1 MEIMHS
7 KFLKLQTALLS
18 VLLLFSVLLP
28 QTALAAGGTT
38 DAAAAQD
45 TVTLVDPNT
54 FNSWEKIQGTRSIT
68 QGRIWADKTVSN
80 DKIEF
85 SSTSPLGK
93 EGKTVSKTAGSD
105 FLVALSA
112 LSSTSSLTKPEPQP
126 IDIVLVLDASG
137 SMDKAMGG
145 TTWENYDDTKRIDAL
160 KAAAK
165 NFLAA
170 AKKQNDGIEDPAKQI
185 QVSIVK
191 FAGNKTDK
199 VGNDT
204 YRDGR
209 NSYNYSQIMRNLT
222 LCNSTNL
229 STLNSVVDSIQP
241 AGATRSDYGM
251 ELAQKALGSDSARSN
266 AKKVVIFFTDGKP
279 TKQSEY
285 NSEVAGSAVNTAKTL
300 KDSGTTIYT
309 VGIFSGANAASDP
322 NDEHTSDENRF
333 MHAVSSNY
341 PDAAYSWVSTDWYG
355 GYYDIVPGTR
365 AENSSY
371 YKTATKS
378 TELDTVFQD
387 IFKDVTSNPPV
398 PTLVESGKNATNG
411 GYVSFNDPLG
421 DYMTVDGFNAISFDD
436 EIFEKSTKTTETTA
450 KGTVDTY
457 VFEGVNEGNTAYPEN
472 VNLNTII
479 VKVTH
484 SNDLKTGDI
493 VDVQIPAA
501 LLPLRYYQVS
511 KDLDGKVSMKIS
523 DTYPIRIFY
532 SVSLKKDVKDAMA
545 AGTSSDTEL
554 VNYVADHTEDDG
566 KVYFYTNLFDGTNG
580 GTDKEGNSYTAGNTT
595 VSFKPAYTNSFYYYT
610 EDTPIYTDPD
620 CKTHATDVQPKTPY
634 YYDLTYYDTNKA
646 NASGSLV
653 LQHDHIEISIAT
665 KEEIDKVLKQNKKG
679 EYYVPQKTLKGS
691 YPQTLDE
698 QVGPKQPNN
707 TTGTASRRI
716 DFAWDLSNTTG
727 LLFLGNNGKI
737 GYNTTG
743 SLKIT
748 KVVTPTDSNYTPD
761 STTQFRIL
769 VNLEGVGANDIY
781 KCTLNGQTFS
791 FIRGSVI
798 TLKNG
803 QTAEIKG
810 LPAGCKYTVTEPTPL
825 PAGYALSTIENATG
839 TIKGGLAKDTAAV
852 ATVKNT
858 YTPSSYILNG
868 ETYLSGK
875 KVLSGRDWQS
885 LDKFV
890 FHLEALEPDNAPLP
904 KNGDTDLTRVE
915 LTQCEGTQADTEVPF
930 NFGDITYT
938 KPGTYRY
945 RIYEETPSNA
955 DKIPGID
962 YDTTTYTVTV
972 KIKDNGNGQLEL
984 DSVTKALDHKDNVT
998 EMPAGKI
1005 PLFKNIFNA
1014 TNEEINFVAT
1024 KVYKDNAGNSINPD
1038 VNQFQFTLSAAK
1050 KDASGND
1057 VTETDPPMPT
1067 PATVGNDD
1075 GGQIDFGK
1083 VTYTAANVDSTY
1095 WYQMNENQGDN
1106 ACIAYDKTTYLIK
1119 VEVGSKTG
1127 ADNKLI
1133 VTSKT
1138 TYYKQNEN
1146 GAWQPVDINTG
1157 DDVASKITFTNTLT
1171 PTPTSAN
1178 LYVGK
1183 ILAGRDWMDGDKF
1196 TFTLTAKDNAPMP
1209 EGKDTNKLTIT
1220 NASRKEMDDER
1231 LGDFPEITFTK
1242 PGTYVY
1248 TISEDAVDSAKLP
1261 GFKTQP
1267 GDITATVTVTREGN
1281 ELRRT
1286 ISYRNAAGINSDI
1299 CGYFTNTY
1307 STDSYKIKDT
1317 DIFLASKV
1325 LKDRGWL
1332 DEDRFTFVLTGDESN
1347 PTNTPMPTLCESIA
1361 DSTHYE
1367 NIVLGDGKEL
1377 EFKEAG
1383 RYVYY
1388 ITEQRGEL
1396 SGITY
1401 DTTKYM
1407 VVVDVRDEGGNSGK
1421 LTGSVQYF
1429 KGTLGKN
1436 GEYTFSDKPE
1446 TDNIAIF
1453 TNTYA
1458 AKSVTLTGK
1467 ENLSVTKKLVGRE
1480 WGKEEAFTFEIA
1492 VAGGSAENTPLPKST
1507 TLKLTNSNLDEDT
1520 ATGNFGDITYEKPG
1534 TYIYKITENK
1544 GDNAIT
1550 QWDDSEYTVT
1560 VNVKDDGTGEL
1571 KVESCTVKKS
1581 GDEGNSNGIT
1591 FTNTYEASSTPTK
1604 DVTVN
1609 DAETSADGQPVK
1621 VGDKLTYSIHWVNDS
1636 IENGKFVP
1644 ATVTITDQVPENTK
1658 LVTTPDNATY
1668 DDTTRTLTWTLNAAA
1683 NTSGD
1688 VSFTVSVLPSASAAL
1703 DPITNQAKVKIGDH
1717 ESETNVVTNPT
1728 PYDPD
1733 SHKKVLDD
1741 NGNDID
1747 NTLVSPGQVLTYQI
1761 TWVAPLA
1768 AEGAETVDVVIKDT
1782 VPANTTF
1789 VLGSAT
1795 DNIAPDDNGLLT
1807 WNIQGQTPGAS
1818 GTVSFQVK
1826 VNDAV
1831 GDNGD
1836 ITNKAFVNNK
1846 ATVETTHNYLPGK
1859 TADKDANTTLK
1870 VGDELTYTIKYKN
1883 LEKDV
1888 ATVTVTDAVPAG
1900 TEFVSADNGGTWDK
1914 TDNKVTWNLTGV
1926 EPGAKGTV
1934 SFTVR
1939 VTMDAVGKSI
1949 ENQAEVK
1956 IGDHNPV
1963 TTTKTENKNIE
1974 QPSPASVTLTAHKT
1988 LKSDVGNHTLAA
2000 GEFAFNLLDK
2010 DGKLVQ
2016 TALND
2021 AEGNVT
2027 FSELKLNTIGSYTY
2041 TICEVD
2047 GKLGY
2052 MTYDDST
2059 YTVTFNVDDA
2069 KNGTLAATEPV
2080 YSLNDKTF
2088 TTAEF
2093 INHYTAELPADASF
2107 SLSATKTLTGR
2118 SMIDREFFFTLE
2130 DEGGNIVATASSDAE
2145 GNIQF
2150 PAVGLKNVQA
2160 AYTALLAAA
2169 EPVQPAA
2176 EPTPAEDEQP
2186 VKIEDGEQAPLE
2198 TAVAANSLEDA
2209 PAVVTDAEPETELNA
2224 EPKTDP
2230 ETDPET
2236 EPETEP
2242 APTVDTDAVQ
2252 ALLTRWYTIR
2262 EYAQGKDGV
2271 TYDANTYMVRVP
2283 LVDNDGTG
2291 TLAVDKDNIQFFAA
2305 DGETPLD
2312 NNAVVFNNSYAAEGV
2327 DLTVTAQKQL
2337 TGRSM
2342 ADGEFSF
2349 RLSCNDDP
2357 ANEQTVTSDAN
2368 GRIAFALHYDDKDGT
2383 GTQETHTYTVTE
2395 VRGDNDTI
2403 TYDDTA
2409 YTFTVEVID
2418 DGTGHLTTKVTQP
2431 EAMVFRNVYTPKA
2444 TSITLA
2450 GNKVLNG
2457 RAQKAGEFTFEL
2469 CDANGA
2475 VIATAANGENGYFAF
2490 PALSYDEAGE
2500 YTYTVRE
2507 KDTGVGRVTYDKTVY
2522 SVTVQVRDE
2531 DGQLKADIIL
2541 PASGLTFTNTYTPE
2555 PAQTPAPTPKPTTS
2569 PAPAATA
2576 APTPAPARIPQTADS
2591 FPLALLIGLLA
2602 VSGGAL
2608 AVLLTARKR
2617 GKK

>member
-38 DAAAAQD
+38 NAAAAQD
-45 TVTLVDPNT
+45 TVTLVDPDT

-68 QGRIWADKTVSN
+68 QGRIWADKTVSEN
-80 DKIEF
+80 EIKF
-85 SSTSPLGK
+85 SPHSPLG
-93 EGKTVSKTAGSD
+93 ESGQTVSKTAGSD

-137 SMDKAMGG
+137 SMSDPMGR
-145 TTWENYDDTKRIDAL
+145 NDSTKRIDAL

-170 AKKQNDGIEDPAKQI
+170 AKKQNDEIEDPAKQI

-191 FAGNKTDK
+191 FAGDKSKK

-204 YRDGR
+204 YRDGKNR
-209 NSYNYSQIMRNLT
+209 CNYSQTMQKLT
-222 LCNSTNL
+222 LCNNAYL
-229 STLNSVVDSIQP
+229 STLQDVVGSISP
-241 AGATRSDYGM
+241 AGATHSDYGM
-251 ELAQKALGSDSARSN
+251 ELAQTELDSTSARSN
-266 AKKVVIFFTDGKP
+266 AKKVVIFFTDGNP
-279 TKQSEY
+279 TSY
-285 NSEVAGSAVNTAKTL
+285 SDYDAEVAGGAINTAKTI
-300 KDSGTTIYT
+300 KGSGATIYT
-309 VGIFSGANAASDP
+309 VGIFSGADSSNPPAKP
-322 NDEHTSDENRF
+322 NGNTQLANRF

-341 PDAAYSWVSTDWYG
+341 PDAAYDWVSDGWNS
-355 GYYDIVPGTR
+355 GYRVTMGNR
-365 AENSSY
+365 AENSNY

-378 TELDTVFQD
+378 KELDAVFQD
-387 IFKDVTSNPPV
+387 IFKDATSNPPV
-398 PTLVESGKNATNG
+398 PTLVESDKNATNG
-411 GYVSFNDPLG
+411 GYVRFNDPLG
-421 DYMTVDGFNAISFDD
+421 DYMTVDGFNAIAFGD
-436 EIFEKSTKTTETTA
+436 EIFKNPTKTTETTA

-511 KDLDGKVSMKIS
+511 EDLNGKVSMKIS
-523 DTYPIRIFY
+523 DTYPISIFY
-532 SVSLKKDVKDAMA
+532 SVSLKTKAKQQM
-545 AGTSSDTEL
+545 TSGVITDPAL
-554 VNYVADHTEDDG
+554 ANYVATHTEDDG
-566 KVYFYTNLFDGTNG
+566 KAYFYSNLYTDTRT
-580 GTDKEGNSYTAGNTT
+580 GTDAENKPYTAGNTT
-595 VSFKPAYTNSFYYYT
+595 ASFVPAKTNSFYYYT
-610 EDTPIYTDPD
+610 EDTPLYEDKACTQPA
-620 CKTHATDVQPKTPY
+620 KNVQPNTPY
-634 YYDLTYYDTNKA
+634 YYDMPYYQTDKVDA
-646 NASGSLV
+646 NGSLEP
-653 LQHDHIEISIAT
+653 QHAHIKVSIAT
-665 KEEIDKVLKQNKKG
+665 LEEINDTLNKKDG
-679 EYYVPQKTLKGS
+679 VYYVPKGTLKGS
-691 YPQTLDE
+691 YPQALDNQIGGKE
-698 QVGPKQPNN
+698 PNITN
-707 TTGTASRRI
+707 TASRRI
-716 DFAWDLSNTTG
+716 DFGWDNNYTIGRLY
-727 LLFLGNNGKI
+727 LGNNGKI

-748 KVVTPTDSNYTPD
+748 KKVAKADPSYSPD
-761 STTQFRIL
+761 AETQFGIQ
-769 VNLEGVGANDIY
+769 VVLEGNGANGTYTYTIDGKTSDSY
-781 KCTLNGQTFS
+781 KFKSGD
-791 FIRGSVI
+791 VI

-803 QTAEIKG
+803 QTAEIEG
-810 LPAGCKYTVTEPTPL
+810 LPAGCKYTVSEPTP
-825 PAGYALSTIENATG
+825 PAGYTSSIVAPTG
-839 TIKGGLAKDTAAV
+839 MITAGKVQDTAPV
-852 ATVKNT
+852 VTVTNT
-858 YTPSSYILNG
+858 YKPSDAVLNGSTNLAGEKILNG
-868 ETYLSGK
+868 RAWLAS
-875 KVLSGRDWQS
+875 DQF
-885 LDKFV
+885 DFQ
-890 FHLEALEPDNAPLP
+890 LEAVDAENTPMPEVSLIQL
-904 KNGDTDLTRVE
+904 K
-915 LTQCEGTQADTEVPF
+915 QSEGTAAGTPVPF
-930 NFGDITYT
+930 HFGDITYT
-938 KPGTYRY
+938 KPGTY
-945 RIYEETPSNA
+945 IYDINEIIPSN
-955 DKIPGID
+955 GIIGIS
-962 YDTTTYTVTV
+962 YDSTIYRVTVTV
-972 KIKDNGNGQLEL
+972 TDDHKGHLTAAASMQNLSDKSTAELATFTNTFAAKDETLVLEAIKQFVDKGGNALTQTNGQFNFKL
-984 DSVTKALDHKDNVT
+984 DKSQVDENNNQLPADH
-998 EMPAGKI
+998 
-1005 PLFKNIFNA
+1005 
-1014 TNEEINFVAT
+1014 
-1024 KVYKDNAGNSINPD
+1024 
-1038 VNQFQFTLSAAK
+1038 
-1050 KDASGND
+1050 
-1057 VTETDPPMPT
+1057 DPPMP
-1067 PATVGNDD
+1067 ASADAASNALGR
-1075 GGQIDFGK
+1075 
-1083 VTYTAANVDSTY
+1083 VTYVLNYNSTHDHAKTY
-1095 WYQMNENQGDN
+1095 YYQLSEVNEGLKNITYSN
-1106 ACIAYDKTTYLIK
+1106 ERYLIK
-1119 VEVGSKTG
+1119 VTFTVETEDDEAVLQ
-1127 ADNKLI
+1127 AHP
-1133 VTSKT
+1133 
-1138 TYYKQNEN
+1138 TYYK
-1146 GAWQPVDINTG
+1146 W
-1157 DDVASKITFTNTLT
+1157 DDAQKWVQLDHQDSESGMTFTNTFTGTTTAKL
-1171 PTPTSAN
+1171 SI
-1178 LYVGK
+1178 GK
-1183 ILAGRDWMDGDKF
+1183 ILEGRNWMEGDTF
-1196 TFTLTAKDNAPMP
+1196 TFILTPKDDNAPMP
-1209 EGKDTNKLTIT
+1209 DGKDANKLTIT
-1220 NASRKEMDDER
+1220 NASGSNVKDER
-1231 LGDFPEITFTK
+1231 LGSFGEITFTQ
-1242 PGTYVY
+1242 PGTYEY
-1248 TISEDAVDSAKLP
+1248 TISEDEVKLP
-1261 GFKTQP
+1261 GFKNHP
-1267 GDITATVTVTREGN
+1267 GDITATVTVTRNGN
-1281 ELRRT
+1281 ELT
-1286 ISYRNAAGINSDI
+1286 STVSYKDAAGKVGYIY
-1299 CGYFTNTY
+1299 GYFTNTY
-1307 STDSYKIKDT
+1307 SPDPYTVSTSVLFK
-1317 DIFLASKV
+1317 ASKT
-1325 LKDRGWL
+1325 LEGRGWL
-1332 DEDRFTFVLTGDESN
+1332 PNENFTFVLTGDESN
-1347 PTNTPMPTLCESIA
+1347 PVDTPMPDSCEAVANS
-1361 DSTHYE
+1361 SHTT
-1367 NIVLGDGKEL
+1367 VTLGDNKDL
-1377 EFKEAG
+1377 PFTQPDT
-1383 RYVYY
+1383 YTYY
-1388 ITEQRGEL
+1388 ITEKKESTPGL
-1396 SGITY
+1396 IY
-1401 DTTKYM
+1401 DTSKYK
-1407 VVVDVRDEGGNSGK
+1407 VVVTVEDKDADGGNSGKSGK

-1429 KGTLGKN
+1429 KGTLGEN
-1436 GEYTFSDKPE
+1436 GEYTFQPGA
-1446 TDNIAIF
+1446 NIAAF
-1453 TNTYA
+1453 TNTYT
-1458 AKSVTLTGK
+1458 AKSVTLNGEK
-1467 ENLSVTKKLVGRE
+1467 NLSVTKKLVGRE
-1480 WGKEEAFTFEIA
+1480 WGNEESFTFEIA
-1492 VAGGSAENTPLPKST
+1492 VADGSAENTPLPNET
-1507 TLKLTNSNLDEDT
+1507 TLTLTNPNPNEDT
-1520 ATGNFGDITYEKPG
+1520 VTGNFGDITYEKPG

-1550 QWDDSEYTVT
+1550 QWDASEYTVT
-1560 VNVKDDGTGEL
+1560 VDVKDDGTGEL
-1571 KVESCTVKKS
+1571 KVNSCSVKKS
-1581 GDEGNSNGIT
+1581 GDEGNSNSIT

-1609 DAETSADGQPVK
+1609 DAKTSAAGQPVK
-1621 VGDKLTYSIHWVNDS
+1621 VGDELTYSIHWVNDS
-1636 IENGKFVP
+1636 IENGKFVR
-1644 ATVTITDQVPENTK
+1644 ATVTITDQVPENTQ

-1668 DDTTRTLTWTLNAAA
+1668 DDTTSTLTWTFDAAA

-1688 VSFTVSVLPSASAAL
+1688 VSFTVRVLPSASAAL
-1703 DPITNQAKVKIGDH
+1703 APITNQAKVQIGDH

-1741 NGNDID
+1741 SGNDID

-1807 WNIQGQTPGAS
+1807 WNIQGQKPGAS

-1836 ITNKAFVNNK
+1836 ITNQAFVNNK

-1883 LEKDV
+1883 LEDAA

-1900 TEFVSADNGGTWDK
+1900 TEFVSADNGGVCENGT
-1914 TDNKVTWNLTGV
+1914 VTWNIADVTS
-1926 EPGAKGTV
+1926 GTEGSV
-1934 SFTVR
+1934 SFKVR
-1939 VTMDAVGKSI
+1939 VTIDAVGRSI
-1949 ENQAEVK
+1949 ENQAQVK
-1956 IGDHNPV
+1956 VGGHNPV

-1974 QPSPASVTLTAHKT
+1974 KPSPASVTLTACKT

-2000 GEFAFNLLDK
+2000 GEFAFTLLDK

-2016 TALND
+2016 TAPND
-2021 AEGNVT
+2021 AKGNVT
-2027 FSELKLNTIGSYTY
+2027 FEALSLDTIGEYTY

-2047 GKLGY
+2047 GEVGY
-2052 MTYDDST
+2052 ITYDGSR
-2059 YTVTFNVDDA
+2059 YTVTFSVYDA
-2069 KNGTLAATEPV
+2069 KDGTLAATKPV
-2080 YSLNDKTF
+2080 YSLNGKTVDA
-2088 TTAEF
+2088 AEF

-2107 SLSATKTLTGR
+2107 SLSATKALTGR
-2118 SMIDREFFFTLE
+2118 NMIDGEFFFTLE

-2198 TAVAANSLEDA
+2198 TAVAANSLEGT
-2209 PAVVTDAEPETELNA
+2209 PAVVTDAEPETELDVA
-2224 EPKTDP
+2224 P

-2271 TYDANTYMVRVP
+2271 TYDANTYMVRVQ
-2283 LVDNDGTG
+2283 LADKEGQG
-2291 TLAVDKDNIQFFAA
+2291 TLTVDSIQFFAA

-2312 NNAVVFNNSYAAEGV
+2312 NSAVVFNNSYAAEGV

>member
-28 QTALAAGGTT
+28 QTALAEGGTT

-45 TVTLVDPNT
+45 TVTLVDPDT

-93 EGKTVSKTAGSD
+93 KGETVSKTAGSD

-137 SMDKAMGG
+137 SMSDPMGR
-145 TTWENYDDTKRIDAL
+145 NDSNKRIDAL

-170 AKKQNDGIEDPAKQI
+170 AKKQNDEIEDPAKQI

-191 FAGNKTDK
+191 FAGDKTDW
-199 VGNDT
+199 VGNNT

-251 ELAQKALGSDSARSN
+251 EMAQKALDSARSN
-266 AKKVVIFFTDGKP
+266 AKKVVIFFTDGNP
-279 TKQSEY
+279 TSY
-285 NSEVAGSAVNTAKTL
+285 SDYDAEVAGGAINTAKTI
-300 KDSGTTIYT
+300 KGSGATIYT
-309 VGIFSGANAASDP
+309 VGIFSGADSSNPPAKP
-322 NDEHTSDENRF
+322 NGNTQLANRF

-341 PDAAYSWVSTDWYG
+341 PDAAYDWVSDGWNS
-355 GYYDIVPGTR
+355 GYRVIMGTR
-365 AENSSY
+365 AENSNY

-378 TELDTVFQD
+378 TELDTVFQN
-387 IFKDVTSNPPV
+387 IFKDATSDPPV
-398 PTLVESGKNATNG
+398 PTLVESSKDATES
-411 GYVSFNDPLG
+411 GYVTFEDPLG
-421 DYMTVDGFNAISFDD
+421 DYMTVTDFNAIAFSDKIYTAPD
-436 EIFEKSTKTTETTA
+436 VKTAGNVTTYTFN
-450 KGTVDTY
+450 GT
-457 VFEGVNEGNTAYPEN
+457 NNGNVAYPQN
-472 VNLNTII
+472 VDLNKII
-479 VKVTH
+479 ITVTHDDDLKIGDKVKVE
-484 SNDLKTGDI
+484 
-493 VDVQIPAA
+493 IPAA
-501 LLPLRYYQVS
+501 LLPLRYYNIAED
-511 KDLDGKVSMKIS
+511 KGGKIS
-523 DTYPIRIFY
+523 MEITPTYPIHVFY
-532 SVSLKKDVKDAMA
+532 SVSLKTEAKQQM
-545 AGTSSDTEL
+545 TSGVITDPALAS
-554 VNYVADHTEDDG
+554 YVATHTETDG
-566 KVYFYTNLFDGTNG
+566 KAYFYSNLYTGANK
-580 GTDKEGNSYTAGNTT
+580 GTDAESKPYTAGNTT
-595 VSFKPAYTNSFYYYT
+595 ASFVPAETNSFYYYT
-610 EDTPIYTDPD
+610 EDTPLYEDEA
-620 CKTHATDVQPKTPY
+620 CKIPAKNVKPNTPY
-634 YYDLTYYDTNKA
+634 YYDLPYYETGIVDAK
-646 NASGSLV
+646 GSLEE
-653 LQHDHIEISIAT
+653 LHSRIKISIAT
-665 KEEIDKVLKQNKKG
+665 QDEINDTLDKNDDGV
-679 EYYVPQKTLKGS
+679 YYVPKGTLKGS
-691 YPQTLDE
+691 YPQALDNQLGGKE
-698 QVGPKQPNN
+698 KNITN
-707 TTGTASRRI
+707 TASRRI
-716 DFAWDLSNTTG
+716 DFGWDNNYTIGRLY
-727 LLFLGNNGKI
+727 LGNNGKI

-748 KVVTPTDSNYTPD
+748 KKVAKADPSYSPNAD
-761 STTQFRIL
+761 TQFRIQ
-769 VNLEGVGANDIY
+769 VALEGNGAGGNYTYTIDGNASDSY
-781 KCTLNGQTFS
+781 TFKS
-791 FIRGSVI
+791 GGVI
-798 TLKNG
+798 TLKDG
-803 QTAEIKG
+803 QTAEIEG
-810 LPAGCKYTVTEPTPL
+810 LPAGCNYTVSEPTL
-825 PAGYALSTIENATG
+825 PAGYTSSIDAPAGVIAAG
-839 TIKGGLAKDTAAV
+839 KVQDTAPV
-852 ATVKNT
+852 VTVTNT
-858 YTPSSYILNG
+858 YAPSSYILDG
-868 ETYLSGK
+868 ETNLSGK

-890 FHLEALEPDNAPLP
+890 FYLEAISPANAPMP
-904 KNGDTDLTRVE
+904 DGAYTSNGKSLVRVE
-915 LTQCEGTQADTEVPF
+915 RTQSEGAPGGIEVPF

-955 DKIPGID
+955 AKISGID

-972 KIKDNGNGQLEL
+972 KIKDNGEGQLEL
-984 DSVTKALDHKDNVT
+984 DSVTKALDNKDNVT
-998 EMPAGKI
+998 EMPADNI

-1014 TNEEINFVAT
+1014 DDEEINFVAT

-1038 VNQFQFTLSAAK
+1038 VNQFQFTLSVPE
-1050 KDASGND
+1050 KDADGD
-1057 VTETDPPMPT
+1057 IVAETNPPMPT
-1067 PATVGNDD
+1067 SATVGNDD

-1083 VTYTAANVDSTY
+1083 VTYTAENVDHTY
-1095 WYQMNENQGDN
+1095 WYQMSEKQGDN
-1106 ACIAYDKTTYLIK
+1106 ACIDYDKTTYLIK
-1119 VEVGSKTG
+1119 VEVSSKTG

-1133 VTSKT
+1133 VTSNT

-1157 DDVASKITFTNTLT
+1157 DDIASKITFTNTLT
-1171 PTPTSAN
+1171 PTPATAN

-1196 TFTLTAKDNAPMP
+1196 TFTLTAKDDAPMP
-1209 EGKDTNKLTIT
+1209 KGENANKLTIT
-1220 NASRKEMDDER
+1220 NESNKVMDDER
-1231 LGDFPEITFTK
+1231 LGSFGEITFTQ
-1242 PGTYVY
+1242 PGIYVY

-1281 ELRRT
+1281 ELIRQ
-1286 ISYRNAAGINSDI
+1286 ISYKDADGKVNIIN
-1299 CGYFTNTY
+1299 GYFTNPY
-1307 STDSYKIKDT
+1307 SPDSYT
-1317 DIFLASKV
+1317 VSTSVLFNASKS
-1325 LKDRGWL
+1325 LEGRGWL
-1332 DEDRFTFVLTGDESN
+1332 TNENFTFVLTGDENN
-1347 PTNTPMPTLCESIA
+1347 PPDTPMPDRCEAVANS
-1361 DSTHYE
+1361 SHTT
-1367 NIVLGDGKEL
+1367 VTLGDNADLTFTQPGT
-1377 EFKEAG
+1377 
-1383 RYVYY
+1383 YTYY
-1388 ITEQRGEL
+1388 ITEKKESTPGL
-1396 SGITY
+1396 IY
-1401 DTTKYM
+1401 DTSKYK
-1407 VVVDVRDEGGNSGK
+1407 VVVTVADKDANGGNIGKSGM

-1429 KGTLGKN
+1429 KGTLGEN

-1446 TDNIAIF
+1446 NAKIAAF
-1453 TNTYA
+1453 TNTYTTEPA
-1458 AKSVTLTGK
+1458 TLNG
-1467 ENLSVTKKLVGRE
+1467 EDNLSVTKKLVGRE
-1480 WGKEEAFTFEIA
+1480 WGNEEAFTFEIA
-1492 VAGGSAENTPLPKST
+1492 VADGSAENTPLPSEK
-1507 TLKLTNSNLDEDT
+1507 TLTLTKPDPDEDT
-1520 ATGNFGDITYEKPG
+1520 ATGSFGNITYTKPG
-1534 TYIYKITENK
+1534 KYSYTIREVHGADETA
-1544 GDNAIT
+1544 AIT
-1550 QWDDSEYTVT
+1550 QWDDTVYTVT
-1560 VNVKDDGTGEL
+1560 VNVKDNGAGALE
-1571 KVESCTVKKS
+1571 VESCTVKKS
-1581 GDEGNSNGIT
+1581 GDEGNSNSIT
-1591 FTNTYEASSTPTK
+1591 FTNRYEADPNPTK
-1604 DVTVN
+1604 
-1609 DAETSADGQPVK
+1609 
-1621 VGDKLTYSIHWVNDS
+1621 
-1636 IENGKFVP
+1636 
-1644 ATVTITDQVPENTK
+1644 TVTD
-1658 LVTTPDNATY
+1658 
-1668 DDTTRTLTWTLNAAA
+1668 
-1683 NTSGD
+1683 
-1688 VSFTVSVLPSASAAL
+1688 
-1703 DPITNQAKVKIGDH
+1703 
-1717 ESETNVVTNPT
+1717 ESRNN
-1728 PYDPD
+1728 
-1733 SHKKVLDD
+1733 
-1741 NGNDID
+1741 ID
-1747 NTLVSPGQVLTYQI
+1747 NTLVSPGQKLTYTIHWVNNAVDATGKYTSAEI
-1761 TWVAPLA
+1761 TV
-1768 AEGAETVDVVIKDT
+1768 TDT

-1789 VLGSAT
+1789 ASA
-1795 DNIAPDDNGLLT
+1795 DNGGTLGEDNKVT
-1807 WNIQGQTPGAS
+1807 WKFTADPNTEGD
-1818 GTVSFQVK
+1818 VSFTVT
-1826 VNDAV
+1826 VNESISGENGEINNFALV
-1831 GDNGD
+1831 GNRT
-1836 ITNKAFVNNK
+1836 TNI
-1846 ATVETTHNYLPGK
+1846 THNYLPGK

-1883 LEKDV
+1883 LEKDA

-1900 TEFVSADNGGTWDK
+1900 TEFVSADNGGVYANGT
-1914 TDNKVTWNLTGV
+1914 VTWSIADV
-1926 EPGAKGTV
+1926 ASGTEGSV
-1934 SFTVR
+1934 SFKVR
-1939 VTMDAVGKSI
+1939 VTINAVGSSI
-1949 ENQAEVK
+1949 ENQAKVQ

-1988 LKSDVGNHTLAA
+1988 LISDVGNHTLAA
-2000 GEFAFNLLDK
+2000 DEFAFNLLDK
-2010 DGKLVQ
+2010 DGNIVQ
-2016 TALND
+2016 TVTND
-2021 AEGNVT
+2021 DKGNVT
-2027 FSELKLNTIGSYTY
+2027 FDELKLDTIGDYAY
-2041 TICEVD
+2041 TICEVN

-2052 MTYDDST
+2052 MTYDASK
-2059 YTVTFNVDDA
+2059 YTVSFNVYDA
-2069 KNGTLAATEPV
+2069 QNGTLAATEPV
-2080 YSLNDKTF
+2080 YSLNNETVTKVEF
-2088 TTAEF
+2088 T
-2093 INHYTAELPADASF
+2093 NHYTAELPEDASF
-2107 SLSATKTLTGR
+2107 GLTANKTLTGR
-2118 SMIDREFFFTLE
+2118 SMLDGEFVFTLE
-2130 DEGGNIVATASSDAE
+2130 DEGGNIVATARNDAD
-2145 GNIQF
+2145 GNIVF
-2150 PAVGLKNVQA
+2150 PKVGLKDVQE

-2198 TAVAANSLEDA
+2198 TAVAANSLEDT
-2209 PAVVTDAEPETELNA
+2209 PAVVTDAETETEPETKLDAEPETELDVA
-2224 EPKTDP
+2224 P

-2236 EPETEP
+2236 KPETEP

-2283 LVDNDGTG
+2283 LVDKDGTG
-2291 TLAVDKDNIQFFAA
+2291 TLTVDKDNIQFFAA
-2305 DGETPLD
+2305 DGETLLD

-2431 EAMVFRNVYTPKA
+2431 EAMVFRNVYIPKA

-2490 PALSYDEAGE
+2490 PSLSYDEAGE

-2522 SVTVQVRDE
+2522 SVTMQVRDE

>member
-45 TVTLVDPNT
+45 TVTLVDPDT
-54 FNSWEKIQGTRSIT
+54 FNSWEKIQGARSIT

-80 DKIEF
+80 NEITF
-85 SSTSPLGK
+85 SPNSPLGK
-93 EGKTVSKTAGSD
+93 AGKTVSKTDGSD

-126 IDIVLVLDASG
+126 IDIVLVLDTSG
-137 SMDKAMGG
+137 SMAYDFNGYE
-145 TTWENYDDTKRIDAL
+145 TWHAKDRRITAL
-160 KAAAK
+160 KSAVKDFIDNAAT
-165 NFLAA
+165 
-170 AKKQNDGIEDPAKQI
+170 QN
-185 QVSIVK
+185 
-191 FAGNKTDK
+191 
-199 VGNDT
+199 
-204 YRDGR
+204 
-209 NSYNYSQIMRNLT
+209 SQIADASKKINIALVRFASNSRILQDLT
-222 LCNSTNL
+222 TCEGKNATALKKRVDNL
-229 STLNSVVDSIQP
+229 SSD
-241 AGATRSDYGM
+241 GATRADLGM
-251 ELAQKALGSDSARSN
+251 AQAESVLNGTGARAN
-266 AKKVVIFFTDGKP
+266 AKKVVIFFTDGEP
-279 TKQSEY
+279 TSGNEY
-285 NSEVAGSAVNTAKTL
+285 EAKVAGDAINTAKTI
-300 KDSGTTIYT
+300 KGSGATIYT
-309 VGIFSGANAASDP
+309 VGIFSGADSSNPPAEPDGNTQLA
-322 NDEHTSDENRF
+322 NRF

-341 PDAAYSWVSTDWYG
+341 PDAASSWVSTSWFS
-355 GYYDIVPGTR
+355 GYYNIVLGTR

-371 YKTATKS
+371 YKTATQS
-378 TELDTVFQD
+378 TELNTVFQD
-387 IFKDVTSNPPV
+387 IFKDATSNPPV

-421 DYMTVDGFNAISFDD
+421 DYMTVDGFNAIAFDD

-511 KDLDGKVSMKIS
+511 EDLNGKVSMKIS

-532 SVSLKKDVKDAMA
+532 SVSLKTEAKQQM
-545 AGTSSDTEL
+545 TSGVITDPTL
-554 VNYVADHTEDDG
+554 ATYVATHTETDG
-566 KVYFYTNLFDGTNG
+566 KAYFYSNLFDGTNV
-580 GTDKEGNSYTAGNTT
+580 GTDKKGNPYTAGNTT

-620 CKTHATDVQPKTPY
+620 CKIPATDVQPKESY

-646 NASGSLV
+646 DASGSLV
-653 LQHDHIEISIAT
+653 PQHDHIEISIAT
-665 KEEIDKVLKQNKKG
+665 QDEIDKVLKQNSNG
-679 EYYVPQKTLKGS
+679 EYYVPKKTLKGS

-698 QVGPKQPNN
+698 QVGPKESN
-707 TTGTASRRI
+707 TTGTAYRRI

-748 KVVTPTDSNYTPD
+748 KVVTPTDSSYTPD
-761 STTQFRIL
+761 STTKFPIL
-769 VNLEGVGANDIY
+769 VNLEGVGANGIY
-781 KCTLNGQTFS
+781 KCTLDGQTIS
-791 FIRGSVI
+791 FTSGSVI
-798 TLKNG
+798 NLKNG

-810 LPAGCKYTVTEPTPL
+810 LPAGCKYTVSEPTP
-825 PAGYALSTIENATG
+825 PTGYELSTIENGTG

-868 ETYLSGK
+868 KTYLSGK

-885 LDKFV
+885 RDKFV
-890 FHLEALEPDNAPLP
+890 FHLEALKPDNAPLP

-915 LTQCEGTQADTEVPF
+915 LMHSEGTQGGTEVPF

-938 KPGTYRY
+938 KPGTYLY

-955 DKIPGID
+955 DKISGID

-972 KIKDNGNGQLEL
+972 KIKDNGKGQLEL
-984 DSVTKALDHKDNVT
+984 DGVTKALDNKDNVT
-998 EMPAGKI
+998 VMPADNI

-1014 TNEEINFVAT
+1014 ENEEINFVAT

-1038 VNQFQFTLSAAK
+1038 VNQFQFTLSVSK
-1050 KDASGND
+1050 KDANGNN

-1075 GGQIDFGK
+1075 GGRIAFGK
-1083 VTYTAANVDSTY
+1083 VTYTAANVGHTY
-1095 WYQMNENQGDN
+1095 WYQMSEKQGDN
-1106 ACIAYDKTTYLIK
+1106 TCIDYDKTTYLIK
-1119 VEVGSKTG
+1119 VEVDSETD

-1138 TYYKQNEN
+1138 TYYKQDEN
-1146 GAWQPVDINTG
+1146 GAWQQVDINIG
-1157 DDVASKITFTNTLT
+1157 DDVDSKITFTNTLT
-1171 PTPTSAN
+1171 PTPASAK
-1178 LYVGK
+1178 LSIGK
-1183 ILAGRDWMDGDKF
+1183 ILAGRDWMKGDTF
-1196 TFTLTAKDNAPMP
+1196 TFTLTPKNDNTPMP
-1209 EGKDTNKLTIT
+1209 EGENANKLTIT
-1220 NASRKEMDDER
+1220 NESNKVMDDER
-1231 LGDFPEITFTK
+1231 LGSFGKITFAQ
-1242 PGTYVY
+1242 PGTYEY
-1248 TISEDAVDSAKLP
+1248 TISEDEVTLP
-1261 GFKTQP
+1261 GFKNHP
-1267 GDITATVTVTREGN
+1267 GDITATVTVTRNGN
-1281 ELRRT
+1281 ELT
-1286 ISYRNAAGINSDI
+1286 STVSYKDAAGKVGVVN
-1299 CGYFTNTY
+1299 GYFTNTY
-1307 STDSYKIKDT
+1307 STDPYTVSTSVLFK
-1317 DIFLASKV
+1317 ASKT
-1325 LKDRGWL
+1325 LEGRGWL
-1332 DEDRFTFVLTGDESN
+1332 PEENFTFVLTGDESN
-1347 PTNTPMPTLCESIA
+1347 PADTPMPDFCEAVANS
-1361 DSTHYE
+1361 SHTT
-1367 NIVLGDGKEL
+1367 VTLGDNADLTFTQPGT
-1377 EFKEAG
+1377 
-1383 RYVYY
+1383 YTYY
-1388 ITEQRGEL
+1388 ITEKTESTPGL
-1396 SGITY
+1396 IY
-1401 DTTKYM
+1401 DTSKYK
-1407 VVVDVRDEGGNSGK
+1407 VVVTVEDKDADGGNIGKSGN

-1436 GEYTFSDKPE
+1436 GEYTFSDQPGA
-1446 TDNIAIF
+1446 NIAAF
-1453 TNTYA
+1453 TNTYTTEPA
-1458 AKSVTLTGK
+1458 TLNGE

-1480 WGKEEAFTFEIA
+1480 WGNEESFTFEIA
-1492 VAGGSAENTPLPKST
+1492 VADGSAENTPLPSEKIL
-1507 TLKLTNSNLDEDT
+1507 TLTKPTPDGDT
-1520 ATGNFGDITYEKPG
+1520 ATGHFGNITYTKAGNYSYTIREVRG
-1534 TYIYKITENK
+1534 T
-1544 GDNAIT
+1544 DNTAAIT
-1550 QWDDSEYTVT
+1550 QWDDSVYTVKVT
-1560 VNVKDDGTGEL
+1560 VEDNGAGEL
-1571 KVESCTVKKS
+1571 HITNFTVESD
-1581 GDEGNSNGIT
+1581 GSNYIGIS
-1591 FTNTYEASSTPTK
+1591 FTNRYEADPNPTK
-1604 DVTVN
+1604 AVT
-1609 DAETSADGQPVK
+1609 D
-1621 VGDKLTYSIHWVNDS
+1621 
-1636 IENGKFVP
+1636 
-1644 ATVTITDQVPENTK
+1644 
-1658 LVTTPDNATY
+1658 
-1668 DDTTRTLTWTLNAAA
+1668 
-1683 NTSGD
+1683 
-1688 VSFTVSVLPSASAAL
+1688 
-1703 DPITNQAKVKIGDH
+1703 
-1717 ESETNVVTNPT
+1717 ESRNN
-1728 PYDPD
+1728 
-1733 SHKKVLDD
+1733 
-1741 NGNDID
+1741 ID
-1747 NTLVSPGQVLTYQI
+1747 NTLVSPGQKLTYTIHWVNNAVDATGKYTSAEI
-1761 TWVAPLA
+1761 TV
-1768 AEGAETVDVVIKDT
+1768 TDT

-1789 VLGSAT
+1789 DSADNGGTWDKT
-1795 DNIAPDDNGLLT
+1795 DNKVT
-1807 WNIQGQTPGAS
+1807 WKFNADPNTVGD
-1818 GTVSFQVK
+1818 VSFTVK
-1826 VNDAV
+1826 VNESISGENGEINNSALV
-1831 GDNGD
+1831 GNRT
-1836 ITNKAFVNNK
+1836 TNI
-1846 ATVETTHNYLPGK
+1846 THNYLPGK

-1883 LEKDV
+1883 LEDAA
-1888 ATVTVTDAVPAG
+1888 ATITVTDAVPAG
-1900 TEFVSADNGGTWDK
+1900 TEFVSADNDGVCENGT
-1914 TDNKVTWNLTGV
+1914 VTWNLADV
-1926 EPGAKGTV
+1926 ASGTEGSV
-1934 SFTVR
+1934 SFKVR
-1939 VTMDAVGKSI
+1939 VTIDAVDSSI
-1949 ENQAEVK
+1949 ENQAQVK
-1956 IGDHNPV
+1956 IGEHNPV

-1974 QPSPASVTLTAHKT
+1974 QPSPASVILTAHKT
-1988 LKSDVGNHTLAA
+1988 LISDVGNHTLAA
-2000 GEFAFNLLDK
+2000 GEFAFTLLDK

-2016 TALND
+2016 TAPND

-2027 FSELKLNTIGSYTY
+2027 FEALSLDTIGEYTY

-2047 GKLGY
+2047 GNVGY
-2052 MTYDDST
+2052 ITYDGSR
-2059 YTVTFNVDDA
+2059 YTVTFSVYAA
-2069 KNGTLAATEPV
+2069 KDGTLAATEPV
-2080 YSLNDKTF
+2080 YSLNGKTVDA
-2088 TTAEF
+2088 AEF
-2093 INHYTAELPADASF
+2093 INHYTAELPAGTSF

-2118 SMIDREFFFTLE
+2118 SIIDGEFFFTLE

-2186 VKIEDGEQAPLE
+2186 VKIEDGEQAPQE
-2198 TAVAANSLEDA
+2198 TAVAANSLEGT
-2209 PAVVTDAEPETELNA
+2209 PAVVTDAEPEPELDVA
-2224 EPKTDP
+2224 P
-2230 ETDPET
+2230 ETDPEIDPET
-2236 EPETEP
+2236 EPETETEP

-2271 TYDANTYMVRVP
+2271 TYDANTYMVRVQ
-2283 LVDNDGTG
+2283 LADKEGQG
-2291 TLAVDKDNIQFFAA
+2291 TLTVDSIQFFAA

-2312 NNAVVFNNSYAAEGV
+2312 NSAVVFNNSYAAEGV

-2569 PAPAATA
+2569 PAPAATT

>member
-28 QTALAAGGTT
+28 QTVLAEGGTT

-68 QGRIWADKTVSN
+68 QGRIWADKTVSDN
-80 DKIEF
+80 EIKF
-85 SSTSPLGK
+85 SPTSPLG
-93 EGKTVSKTAGSD
+93 EAGKTVSKTDGSD

-126 IDIVLVLDASG
+126 IDIVLVLDTSG
-137 SMDKAMGG
+137 SMADDFNGYP
-145 TTWENYDDTKRIDAL
+145 TWFDEDSRITAL
-160 KAAAK
+160 KSAVNDFIDNAATQNRQIAD
-165 NFLAA
+165 AR
-170 AKKQNDGIEDPAKQI
+170 KKINIAL
-185 QVSIVK
+185 VRFASNSSILQDLTTCEGEKATALKKRV
-191 FAGNKTDK
+191 N
-199 VGNDT
+199 
-204 YRDGR
+204 
-209 NSYNYSQIMRNLT
+209 NLG
-222 LCNSTNL
+222 S
-229 STLNSVVDSIQP
+229 D
-241 AGATRSDYGM
+241 GATRADLGM
-251 ELAQKALGSDSARSN
+251 VKAESVLNGTSARAN
-266 AKKVVIFFTDGKP
+266 AKKVVIFFTDGTP
-279 TKQSEY
+279 TSGNKYEA
-285 NSEVAGSAVNTAKTL
+285 EVAGRAVNAAGRIKNAN
-300 KDSGTTIYT
+300 GTIYA
-309 VGIFSGANAASDP
+309 VGIFAGAKPEDV
-322 NDEHTSDENRF
+322 TSKENKF
-333 MHAVSSNY
+333 MNAVSSNY
-341 PDAAYSWVSTDWYG
+341 PAATATNYRITLNKG
-355 GYYDIVPGTR
+355 
-365 AENSSY
+365 ENKGY
-371 YKTATKS
+371 YKTAKNAS
-378 TELDTVFQD
+378 ELNAVFND
-387 IFKDVTSNPPV
+387 IFKDSTSNPPV
-398 PTLVESGKNATNG
+398 PTLVESGKNATNS
-411 GYVSFNDPLG
+411 GYVRFNDPLG
-421 DYMTVDGFNAISFDD
+421 DYMTVDGFNAIAFDD
-436 EIFEKSTKTTETTA
+436 EIFKNPTKTT

-511 KDLDGKVSMKIS
+511 EDLNGKVSMKIS

-554 VNYVADHTEDDG
+554 VKYVADHTGDDG

-580 GTDKEGNSYTAGNTT
+580 GIDKEGNSYTAGNTT

-620 CKTHATDVQPKTPY
+620 CKIPATDVQPKTPY
-634 YYDLTYYDTNKA
+634 YYDLTYYDTNEA
-646 NASGSLV
+646 DASGSLV
-653 LQHDHIEISIAT
+653 PQHKHIEISIAT
-665 KEEIDKVLKQNKKG
+665 KAEIDTVLKKNSNG
-679 EYYVPQKTLKGS
+679 EYYVPKKTLKGS

-698 QVGPKQPNN
+698 QVGPKESN
-707 TTGTASRRI
+707 TTGTAYRRI

-737 GYNTTG
+737 GYNATG

-748 KVVTPTDSNYTPD
+748 KKVDKADPSYSPD
-761 STTQFRIL
+761 AATQFGIQ
-769 VNLEGVGANDIY
+769 VVLEGNSANGTYTYTIDGNASDSY
-781 KCTLNGQTFS
+781 KFKSGD
-791 FIRGSVI
+791 VI

-803 QTAEIKG
+803 QTAEIEG
-810 LPAGCKYTVTEPTPL
+810 LPAGCKYTVSEPTP
-825 PAGYALSTIENATG
+825 PAGYTSSIDPSAGVIAAG
-839 TIKGGLAKDTAAV
+839 KVQDTAPV
-852 ATVKNT
+852 VTVTNT
-858 YTPSSYILNG
+858 YKPSSYTLNG
-868 ETYLSGK
+868 KTNLSGK

-885 LDKFV
+885 NDKFV
-890 FHLEALEPDNAPLP
+890 FHLEAFEPDNTPLP

-915 LTQCEGTQADTEVPF
+915 LMHSEGTQGGTEVPF

-955 DKIPGID
+955 AKIPGID

-972 KIKDNGNGQLEL
+972 KIKDNGKGKLEL
-984 DSVTKALDHKDNVT
+984 DNVTKALDNKDNVT
-998 EMPAGKI
+998 VMPADNI

-1014 TNEEINFVAT
+1014 ENEEINFVAT

-1038 VNQFQFTLSAAK
+1038 VNQFRFTLSVPE
-1050 KDASGND
+1050 KDSDGNK
-1057 VTETDPPMPT
+1057 VTETNPPMPT
-1067 PATVGNDD
+1067 SATVGNDD
-1075 GGQIDFGK
+1075 GGRIAFGK
-1083 VTYTAANVDSTY
+1083 VTYTEANVGRTY
-1095 WYQMNENQGDN
+1095 WYQMSEDRGDN
-1106 ACIAYDKTTYLIK
+1106 ARIAYDEATYLIK
-1119 VEVGSKTG
+1119 VKVDSKPG

-1133 VTSKT
+1133 VTSNT
-1138 TYYKQNEN
+1138 TYYKQDEK
-1146 GAWQPVDINTG
+1146 GAWQQVDINTG
-1157 DDVASKITFTNTLT
+1157 DDVDSKITFTNTLT
-1171 PTPTSAN
+1171 PTPATARLSI
-1178 LYVGK
+1178 GK
-1183 ILAGRDWMDGDKF
+1183 ILEGRNWMDGDTF
-1196 TFTLTAKDNAPMP
+1196 TFTLKPKDDNTPMP
-1209 EGKDTNKLTIT
+1209 EGENAHKLTIT
-1220 NASRKEMDDER
+1220 NESNEVMDDER
-1231 LGDFPEITFTK
+1231 LGSFGEITFTQ

-1248 TISEDAVDSAKLP
+1248 TISEDEVTLP
-1261 GFKTQP
+1261 GFKNHP
-1267 GDITATVTVTREGN
+1267 GAITATVTVTREGN
-1281 ELRRT
+1281 KLT
-1286 ISYRNAAGINSDI
+1286 CTVSYRDADGKVNDAGY
-1299 CGYFTNTY
+1299 GYFTNTY
-1307 STDSYKIKDT
+1307 STNSYKIKDT

-1332 DEDRFTFVLTGDESN
+1332 DEDRFTFVLTSDEAN
-1347 PTNTPMPTLCESIA
+1347 PDNTPMPTHCESIA

-1367 NIVLGDGKEL
+1367 RIVLGDGKEL

-1407 VVVDVRDEGGNSGK
+1407 VVVDVQDKGGNSGK
-1421 LTGSVQYF
+1421 LTGSVQYY
-1429 KGTLGKN
+1429 KALEN
-1436 GEYTFSDKPE
+1436 GEYEKV
-1446 TDNIAIF
+1446 DNIAIF

-1458 AKSVTLTGK
+1458 AKSVTLNGE

-1480 WGKEEAFTFEIA
+1480 WGKEEAFTFTIA
-1492 VAGGSAENTPLPKST
+1492 AAGDNAENTPLPEST
-1507 TLKLTNSNLDEDT
+1507 TLKLTNPDEDT
-1520 ATGNFGDITYEKPG
+1520 ATGSFGDITYEKPG

-1550 QWDDSEYTVT
+1550 QWDNSEYTVT
-1560 VNVKDDGTGEL
+1560 VKVIDDGTGEL
-1571 KVESCTVKKS
+1571 KVKSCSVKKS
-1581 GDEGNSNGIT
+1581 GDEGNSNSIT
-1591 FTNTYEASSTPTK
+1591 FTNTYEANSTPTK

-1644 ATVTITDQVPENTK
+1644 ATVTITDQVPENTQ

-1668 DDTTRTLTWTLNAAA
+1668 DDTTRTLTWTFKAEASA
-1683 NTSGD
+1683 SGD

-1703 DPITNQAKVKIGDH
+1703 DPITNQAKVQIGDH
-1717 ESETNVVTNPT
+1717 ESKTNVVTNPT

-1741 NGNDID
+1741 NGKDID

-1807 WNIQGQTPGAS
+1807 WNIQGQKPGAS

-1836 ITNKAFVNNK
+1836 ITNQAFVNNK

-1883 LEKDV
+1883 LEDAA

-1900 TEFVSADNGGTWDK
+1900 TEFVSADNGGVCKNGT
-1914 TDNKVTWNLTGV
+1914 VTWNIADVTS
-1926 EPGAKGTV
+1926 GTEGSV
-1934 SFTVR
+1934 SFKVC
-1939 VTMDAVGKSI
+1939 VTIDAVGRSI
-1949 ENQAEVK
+1949 ENQAQVTV
-1956 IGDHNPV
+1956 GDHNPV

-1974 QPSPASVTLTAHKT
+1974 NPSPASVPLTAHKT
-1988 LKSDVGNHTLAA
+1988 LISDVGNHTLTA
-2000 GEFAFNLLDK
+2000 GEFAFTLLDK

-2016 TALND
+2016 TAPND

-2027 FSELKLNTIGSYTY
+2027 FEALSLDTIGEYTY

-2047 GKLGY
+2047 GEVGY
-2052 MTYDDST
+2052 ITYDGSQ
-2059 YTVTFNVDDA
+2059 YTVTFSVYDA
-2069 KNGTLAATEPV
+2069 KDGTLAATEPV
-2080 YSLNDKTF
+2080 YSLNGKTVDA
-2088 TTAEF
+2088 AEF

-2118 SMIDREFFFTLE
+2118 SMIDGEFFFTLE

-2186 VKIEDGEQAPLE
+2186 VKIENGEQAPLE
-2198 TAVAANSLEDA
+2198 TAVAANSLEGT
-2209 PAVVTDAEPETELNA
+2209 PAVVTDAEPEPELDVA
-2224 EPKTDP
+2224 P

-2236 EPETEP
+2236 EPETKP

-2271 TYDANTYMVRVP
+2271 TYDANTYMVRVQ
-2283 LVDNDGTG
+2283 LADKEGQG
-2291 TLAVDKDNIQFFAA
+2291 TLIVDSIQFFAA

-2457 RAQKAGEFTFEL
+2457 RAQKTGEFTFEL

>member
-28 QTALAAGGTT
+28 QTALAEGGTT

-126 IDIVLVLDASG
+126 IDIVLVLDTSG
-137 SMDKAMGG
+137 SMAYDFNGYE
-145 TTWENYDDTKRIDAL
+145 TWFAKDRRITAL
-160 KAAAK
+160 KSAVKDFIDNADT
-165 NFLAA
+165 
-170 AKKQNDGIEDPAKQI
+170 QN
-185 QVSIVK
+185 
-191 FAGNKTDK
+191 
-199 VGNDT
+199 
-204 YRDGR
+204 
-209 NSYNYSQIMRNLT
+209 SQIADASKKINIALVRFADNSSILQNLT
-222 LCNSTNL
+222 TCEGKNATILKNRVDNL
-229 STLNSVVDSIQP
+229 YPD
-241 AGATRSDYGM
+241 GATRADLGM
-251 ELAQKALGSDSARSN
+251 EKAESVLNGTGARAN

-279 TKQSEY
+279 TSY
-285 NSEVAGSAVNTAKTL
+285 NGYEDKVAGRAVNAAGRIKNAN
-300 KDSGTTIYT
+300 GTIYA
-309 VGIFSGANAASDP
+309 VGIFAGAKPEDI
-322 NDEHTSDENRF
+322 TSKENKF
-333 MHAVSSNY
+333 MNAVSSNY
-341 PDAAYSWVSTDWYG
+341 PAATATNYRITLNKG
-355 GYYDIVPGTR
+355 
-365 AENSSY
+365 ENKGY
-371 YKTATKS
+371 YKTAKNAS
-378 TELDTVFQD
+378 ELNAVFND
-387 IFKDVTSNPPV
+387 IFKDSTSNPPV
-398 PTLVESGKNATNG
+398 PTLVESDKNATNG
-411 GYVSFNDPLG
+411 GYVRFNDPLG
-421 DYMTVDGFNAISFDD
+421 DYMTVDGFNAIAFDD
-436 EIFEKSTKTTETTA
+436 EIFKNPTKTT

-511 KDLDGKVSMKIS
+511 EDLGGKVSMKIS
-523 DTYPIRIFY
+523 DTYPISIFY
-532 SVSLKKDVKDAMA
+532 SVSLKTEAKRQM
-545 AGTSSDTEL
+545 TSGVITDPAL
-554 VNYVADHTEDDG
+554 ANYVATHTEDG
-566 KVYFYTNLFDGTNG
+566 KAYFYSNLYTGART
-580 GTDKEGNSYTAGNTT
+580 GTDAERNPYTAGNTT
-595 VSFKPAYTNSFYYYT
+595 ASFVPAKTNSFYYYT
-610 EDTPIYTDPD
+610 EDTPLYEDKD
-620 CKTHATDVQPKTPY
+620 CTKRAKNVQPNTPY
-634 YYDLTYYDTNKA
+634 YYDMPYYETGIEDA
-646 NASGSLV
+646 NGSLEP
-653 LQHDHIEISIAT
+653 QHAHIKVSIAT
-665 KEEIDKVLKQNKKG
+665 QKEINDTLKKDKDGL
-679 EYYVPQKTLKGS
+679 YYVPKGTLKGS
-691 YPQTLDE
+691 YPQALDNQIGGKE
-698 QVGPKQPNN
+698 ENITN
-707 TTGTASRRI
+707 TASRRI
-716 DFAWDLSNTTG
+716 DFGWDNNYTIGRLY
-727 LLFLGNNGKI
+727 LGNNGKI

-743 SLKIT
+743 SLKIRKT
-748 KVVTPTDSNYTPD
+748 VAKADPSYSPDAGTQFDIKVV
-761 STTQFRIL
+761 
-769 VNLEGVGANDIY
+769 LEGNGANGTYTYTIDGKTSDSY
-781 KCTLNGQTFS
+781 KFKSGD
-791 FIRGSVI
+791 VI
-798 TLKNG
+798 TLKND

-810 LPAGCKYTVTEPTPL
+810 LPAGCKYTVSEPTP
-825 PAGYALSTIENATG
+825 PAGYTSSIDAPAGVITAG
-839 TIKGGLAKDTAAV
+839 KVQDTAPV
-852 ATVKNT
+852 VTVTNT
-858 YTPSSYILNG
+858 YEPSSYTLNG

-875 KVLSGRDWQS
+875 KVLIGRDWQS
-885 LDKFV
+885 RDKFV
-890 FHLEALEPDNAPLP
+890 FHLEAFEPDNTPLP

-915 LTQCEGTQADTEVPF
+915 LMHSEGTPGGTEVSF

-938 KPGTYRY
+938 KPGTYLY

-972 KIKDNGNGQLEL
+972 KIKDNGKGQLKL
-984 DSVTKALDHKDNVT
+984 DSVTKALDHQDNVT
-998 EMPAGKI
+998 EMPADNI

-1014 TNEEINFVAT
+1014 DDEEINFVAT
-1024 KVYKDNAGNSINPD
+1024 KVYKDNAGNQINPD
-1038 VNQFQFTLSAAK
+1038 VNQFQFTLSVSE
-1050 KDASGND
+1050 KDSDGNN
-1057 VTETDPPMPT
+1057 VTQTNPPMPT
-1067 PATVGNDD
+1067 SATVGNDD

-1083 VTYTAANVDSTY
+1083 VTYTAANVGHTY
-1095 WYQMNENQGDN
+1095 WYQMSEDRGDN
-1106 ACIAYDKTTYLIK
+1106 ARIAYDEATYLIK
-1119 VEVGSKTG
+1119 VKVDSKPG

-1133 VTSKT
+1133 VTSNT
-1138 TYYKQNEN
+1138 TYYKQDEK
-1146 GAWQPVDINTG
+1146 GAWKPVDINTG

-1171 PTPTSAN
+1171 PTPASAK
-1178 LYVGK
+1178 LSIGK
-1183 ILAGRDWMDGDKF
+1183 ILAGRDWMKGDTF
-1196 TFTLTAKDNAPMP
+1196 TFTLTPKNDNTPMP
-1209 EGKDTNKLTIT
+1209 EGENANKLTIT
-1220 NASRKEMDDER
+1220 NESNEVMDDER
-1231 LGDFPEITFTK
+1231 LGSFGKITFAQ
-1242 PGTYVY
+1242 PGTYEY
-1248 TISEDAVDSAKLP
+1248 TISEDEVTLP
-1261 GFKTQP
+1261 GFKNHP
-1267 GDITATVTVTREGN
+1267 GDITATVTVTRNGN
-1281 ELRRT
+1281 ELT
-1286 ISYRNAAGINSDI
+1286 STVSYKDAAGKVGVVN
-1299 CGYFTNTY
+1299 GYFTNTY
-1307 STDSYKIKDT
+1307 STDPYTVSTSVLFK
-1317 DIFLASKV
+1317 ASKT
-1325 LKDRGWL
+1325 LEGRGWL
-1332 DEDRFTFVLTGDESN
+1332 PEENFTFVLTGDESN
-1347 PTNTPMPTLCESIA
+1347 PADTPMPDLCEAVANS
-1361 DSTHYE
+1361 SHTT
-1367 NIVLGDGKEL
+1367 VTLGDNADL
-1377 EFKEAG
+1377 TFTQPDT
-1383 RYVYY
+1383 YTYY
-1388 ITEQRGEL
+1388 ITEKKESTPGL
-1396 SGITY
+1396 IY
-1401 DTTKYM
+1401 DTSKYK
-1407 VVVDVRDEGGNSGK
+1407 VVVTVEDKDADGGNIDKSGK

-1429 KGTLGKN
+1429 KGTLGEN

-1446 TDNIAIF
+1446 TANIAAF
-1453 TNTYA
+1453 TNTYTTEPA
-1458 AKSVTLTGK
+1458 TLNGEK
-1467 ENLSVTKKLVGRE
+1467 NLSVTKKLVGRE
-1480 WGKEEAFTFEIA
+1480 WGNEEAFTFTIA
-1492 VAGGSAENTPLPKST
+1492 AAGDNAENTPLPNEN
-1507 TLKLTNSNLDEDT
+1507 TLTLTKPTPDGDT
-1520 ATGNFGDITYEKPG
+1520 ATGHFGDITYTKAGNYSYTIREVRG
-1534 TYIYKITENK
+1534 T
-1544 GDNAIT
+1544 DNTAAIT
-1550 QWDDSEYTVT
+1550 QWDASVYT
-1560 VNVKDDGTGEL
+1560 VNVTVEDNGAGKLHITDFT
-1571 KVESCTVKKS
+1571 VESD
-1581 GDEGNSNGIT
+1581 GSNYIGIS
-1591 FTNTYEASSTPTK
+1591 FTNRYEADPNPTK
-1604 DVTVN
+1604 
-1609 DAETSADGQPVK
+1609 
-1621 VGDKLTYSIHWVNDS
+1621 
-1636 IENGKFVP
+1636 
-1644 ATVTITDQVPENTK
+1644 TVTDE
-1658 LVTTPDNATY
+1658 
-1668 DDTTRTLTWTLNAAA
+1668 
-1683 NTSGD
+1683 SG
-1688 VSFTVSVLPSASAAL
+1688 
-1703 DPITNQAKVKIGDH
+1703 N
-1717 ESETNVVTNPT
+1717 N
-1728 PYDPD
+1728 
-1733 SHKKVLDD
+1733 
-1741 NGNDID
+1741 ID
-1747 NTLVSPGQVLTYQI
+1747 NTLVSPGQKLTYTIHWVNNAVDTTGKYTSAEI
-1761 TWVAPLA
+1761 TV
-1768 AEGAETVDVVIKDT
+1768 TDT

-1789 VLGSAT
+1789 DSADNGGTWDKT
-1795 DNIAPDDNGLLT
+1795 DNKVT
-1807 WNIQGQTPGAS
+1807 WKFNADPNTVGD
-1818 GTVSFQVK
+1818 VSFTVK
-1826 VNDAV
+1826 VNESISGENGEINNSALV
-1831 GDNGD
+1831 GNRT
-1836 ITNKAFVNNK
+1836 TNI
-1846 ATVETTHNYLPGK
+1846 THNYLPGK

-1883 LEKDV
+1883 LEDAA

-1900 TEFVSADNGGTWDK
+1900 TEFVWADNGGVCENGT
-1914 TDNKVTWNLTGV
+1914 VTWNIADVTS
-1926 EPGAKGTV
+1926 GTEGSV
-1934 SFTVR
+1934 SFKVC
-1939 VTMDAVGKSI
+1939 VTIDAVGRSI
-1949 ENQAEVK
+1949 ENQAQVTV
-1956 IGDHNPV
+1956 GDHNPV

-1974 QPSPASVTLTAHKT
+1974 KPSPASVTLTAHKT
-1988 LKSDVGNHTLAA
+1988 LISDVGNHTLTA
-2000 GEFAFNLLDK
+2000 GEFAFTLLDK

-2016 TALND
+2016 TARND

-2027 FSELKLNTIGSYTY
+2027 FEALSLDTIGEYTY

-2047 GKLGY
+2047 GEVGY
-2052 MTYDDST
+2052 ITYDCSQ
-2059 YTVTFNVDDA
+2059 YTVTFSVYAA
-2069 KNGTLAATEPV
+2069 KDGTLAATKPV
-2080 YSLNDKTF
+2080 YSLNGKTVDA
-2088 TTAEF
+2088 AEF

-2118 SMIDREFFFTLE
+2118 SMIDGEFFFTLE

-2198 TAVAANSLEDA
+2198 TAVAANSLEGT
-2209 PAVVTDAEPETELNA
+2209 PAVVADAEPETELDVA
-2224 EPKTDP
+2224 P

-2271 TYDANTYMVRVP
+2271 TYDANTYMVRVQ
-2283 LVDNDGTG
+2283 LADKEGQG
-2291 TLAVDKDNIQFFAA
+2291 TLTVDSIQFFAA

-2312 NNAVVFNNSYAAEGV
+2312 NSAVVFNNSYAAEGV

-2457 RAQKAGEFTFEL
+2457 RAQKTGEFTFEL

>member
-28 QTALAAGGTT
+28 QTALAEGGTT

-126 IDIVLVLDASG
+126 IDIVLVLDTSG
-137 SMDKAMGG
+137 SMAYDFNGNPTRYDK
-145 TTWENYDDTKRIDAL
+145 DRRITAL
-160 KAAAK
+160 KSAVKAFIDSAAT
-165 NFLAA
+165 
-170 AKKQNDGIEDPAKQI
+170 QN
-185 QVSIVK
+185 
-191 FAGNKTDK
+191 
-199 VGNDT
+199 
-204 YRDGR
+204 
-209 NSYNYSQIMRNLT
+209 SQIADASKKINIALVRFASDSRILQDLT
-222 LCNSTNL
+222 TCEGENATALKNR
-229 STLNSVVDSIQP
+229 VDKLPSN
-241 AGATRSDYGM
+241 GATQADLGM
-251 ELAQKALGSDSARSN
+251 KNAESVLNGTSARAN

-279 TKQSEY
+279 TSGNTYEA
-285 NSEVAGSAVNTAKTL
+285 EVAGGAINAARRIKNAN
-300 KDSGTTIYT
+300 GTIYA
-309 VGIFSGANAASDP
+309 VGIFAGAKPEDV
-322 NDEHTSDENRF
+322 TSNENKF
-333 MHAVSSNY
+333 MNAVSSNY
-341 PDAAYSWVSTDWYG
+341 PDAKYGWVSDGWNS
-355 GYYDIVPGTR
+355 GYKVIMGTR
-365 AENSSY
+365 AENSNY
-371 YKTATKS
+371 YKTATQS
-378 TELDTVFQD
+378 TELNTVFQD

-398 PTLVESGKNATNG
+398 PTLVESGKKATNG
-411 GYVSFNDPLG
+411 GYVRFNDPLG

-436 EIFEKSTKTTETTA
+436 EIFENPTKTTEATA

-457 VFEGVNEGNTAYPEN
+457 VFEGVNEGNIAYPEN

-479 VKVTH
+479 IKVTH

-511 KDLDGKVSMKIS
+511 KDLGGKVSMKIS

-532 SVSLKKDVKDAMA
+532 SVSLKKNVKDAMA

-566 KVYFYTNLFDGTNG
+566 KVYFYTNLFDGTNRG
-580 GTDKEGNSYTAGNTT
+580 IDKEGNPYTAGNTT

-620 CKTHATDVQPKTPY
+620 CKTPATDVQPKTPY

-646 NASGSLV
+646 DASGNLV
-653 LQHDHIEISIAT
+653 LQHAPIEISIAT
-665 KEEIDKVLKQNKKG
+665 KDEIVKVLKKNSNG

-707 TTGTASRRI
+707 TTGTAYRRI

-761 STTQFRIL
+761 STTKFSIL
-769 VNLEGVGANDIY
+769 VNLEGVGADGIY

-791 FIRGSVI
+791 FISGSVI

-803 QTAEIKG
+803 QTAEIEG

-825 PAGYALSTIENATG
+825 PAGYALSTIENSTG

-868 ETYLSGK
+868 KTYLSGK

-904 KNGDTDLTRVE
+904 KNGDTDITRVE
-915 LTQCEGTQADTEVPF
+915 LTQSEVTQAGTAVPF

-955 DKIPGID
+955 AKIPGID

-972 KIKDNGNGQLEL
+972 KIKDNGKGQLVL
-984 DSVTKALDHKDNVT
+984 DNVTKALDNKDNVT
-998 EMPAGKI
+998 EMPADKI
-1005 PLFKNIFNA
+1005 PLFKNIFKA
-1014 TNEEINFVAT
+1014 DNEEINFVAT
-1024 KVYKDNAGNSINPD
+1024 KVYKDNAGNQINPD
-1038 VNQFQFTLSAAK
+1038 VNQFQFILSVPK
-1050 KDASGND
+1050 TDADGKN
-1057 VTETDPPMPT
+1057 VTETIPPMPT

-1075 GGQIDFGK
+1075 GGRIAFGK
-1083 VTYTAANVDSTY
+1083 VTYTAENVGHTY
-1095 WYQMNENQGDN
+1095 WYQMSEKQGDN
-1106 ACIAYDKTTYLIK
+1106 TCIDYDKTTYLIK
-1119 VEVGSKTG
+1119 VEVDSKTG
-1127 ADNKLI
+1127 ADNTLI

-1138 TYYKQNEN
+1138 TYYKQDEN
-1146 GAWQPVDINTG
+1146 GVWQQVDINTG
-1157 DDVASKITFTNTLT
+1157 DDVDSKITFTNTLT
-1171 PTPTSAN
+1171 PTPTRAN
-1178 LYVGK
+1178 LSVCK
-1183 ILAGRDWMDGDKF
+1183 FLKGRKWMNGDTF
-1196 TFTLTAKDNAPMP
+1196 TFTLTPKDDNTPMP
-1209 EGKDTNKLTIT
+1209 EGENARHLTINNT
-1220 NASRKEMDDER
+1220 SDNVIENYLTGSF
-1231 LGDFPEITFTK
+1231 GEIPFTQ

-1248 TISEDAVDSAKLP
+1248 TISEDKVKLP
-1261 GFKTQP
+1261 GFKSQP
-1267 GDITATVTVTREGN
+1267 GAITATVNVTREGN
-1281 ELRRT
+1281 KLT
-1286 ISYRNAAGINSDI
+1286 HTVSYTGASGNSGDD
-1299 CGYFTNTY
+1299 YANFTNTY

-1317 DIFLASKV
+1317 DIFLARKV
-1325 LKDRGWL
+1325 LKDRDWL
-1332 DEDRFTFVLTGDESN
+1332 DKDRFTFVLTGDENN
-1347 PTNTPMPTLCESIA
+1347 PANTPMPTRCESIA

-1367 NIVLGDGKEL
+1367 NIMLGDGKEL

-1436 GEYTFSDKPE
+1436 GEYTFSDTPE
-1446 TDNIAIF
+1446 ATNIATF

-1458 AKSVTLTGK
+1458 AKSVTLNG
-1467 ENLSVTKKLVGRE
+1467 EDNLSVTKKLVGRE
-1480 WGKEEAFTFEIA
+1480 WGNEEKFTFTIA
-1492 VAGGSAENTPLPKST
+1492 AAGDNAENTPLPSEKIL
-1507 TLKLTNSNLDEDT
+1507 TLAKPTPDGDT
-1520 ATGNFGDITYEKPG
+1520 ATGNFGNITYTKAGNYSYTIREVHSDDK
-1534 TYIYKITENK
+1534 TA
-1544 GDNAIT
+1544 AIT
-1550 QWDDSEYTVT
+1550 QWDDSKYTVT
-1560 VNVKDDGTGEL
+1560 VNVTDDGTGEL
-1571 KVESCTVKKS
+1571 KVKSCSVKKS
-1581 GDEGNSNGIT
+1581 GDEGNSNSIT

-1609 DAETSADGQPVK
+1609 NAETSADNQPVK
-1621 VGDKLTYSIHWVNDS
+1621 VGDELTYSIHWVNDS

-1644 ATVTITDQVPENTK
+1644 ATVTITDQVPENTQ

-1668 DDTTRTLTWTLNAAA
+1668 DVTTRTLTWTFNAEA
-1683 NTSGD
+1683 NTSGN

-1703 DPITNQAKVKIGDH
+1703 NPITNQAKVKIGDH
-1717 ESETNVVTNPT
+1717 ESETNLVTNPT

-1733 SHKKVLDD
+1733 SHKEVLDD
-1741 NGNDID
+1741 SGNDID
-1747 NTLVSPGQVLTYQI
+1747 NTLVSPGQVLTYKI

-1789 VLGSAT
+1789 VPDSAT
-1795 DNIAPDDNGLLT
+1795 DNIAPDKNGLLT
-1807 WNIQGQTPGAS
+1807 WNIQGQKPGAN
-1818 GTVSFQVK
+1818 GTVSFKVK

-1883 LEKDV
+1883 LEKDA
-1888 ATVTVTDAVPAG
+1888 ATVIVTDAVPAG

-1949 ENQAEVK
+1949 ENQAEVN
-1956 IGDHNPV
+1956 IGDRAPAQ
-1963 TTTKTENKNIE
+1963 TTKTENKNIE
-1974 QPSPASVTLTAHKT
+1974 KPSPAVVTLTAHKT
-1988 LKSDVGNHTLAA
+1988 LVSDVGNHTLAA
-2000 GEFAFNLLDK
+2000 HEFAFTLLD
-2010 DGKLVQ
+2010 
-2016 TALND
+2016 
-2021 AEGNVT
+2021 
-2027 FSELKLNTIGSYTY
+2027 
-2041 TICEVD
+2041 
-2047 GKLGY
+2047 
-2052 MTYDDST
+2052 
-2059 YTVTFNVDDA
+2059 
-2069 KNGTLAATEPV
+2069 
-2080 YSLNDKTF
+2080 
-2088 TTAEF
+2088 
-2093 INHYTAELPADASF
+2093 
-2107 SLSATKTLTGR
+2107 
-2118 SMIDREFFFTLE
+2118 
-2130 DEGGNIVATASSDAE
+2130 
-2145 GNIQF
+2145 
-2150 PAVGLKNVQA
+2150 
-2160 AYTALLAAA
+2160 
-2169 EPVQPAA
+2169 
-2176 EPTPAEDEQP
+2176 
-2186 VKIEDGEQAPLE
+2186 
-2198 TAVAANSLEDA
+2198 
-2209 PAVVTDAEPETELNA
+2209 
-2224 EPKTDP
+2224 
-2230 ETDPET
+2230 
-2236 EPETEP
+2236 
-2242 APTVDTDAVQ
+2242 
-2252 ALLTRWYTIR
+2252 
-2262 EYAQGKDGV
+2262 
-2271 TYDANTYMVRVP
+2271 
-2283 LVDNDGTG
+2283 
-2291 TLAVDKDNIQFFAA
+2291 
-2305 DGETPLD
+2305 
-2312 NNAVVFNNSYAAEGV
+2312 
-2327 DLTVTAQKQL
+2327 
-2337 TGRSM
+2337 
-2342 ADGEFSF
+2342 
-2349 RLSCNDDP
+2349 
-2357 ANEQTVTSDAN
+2357 
-2368 GRIAFALHYDDKDGT
+2368 
-2383 GTQETHTYTVTE
+2383 
-2395 VRGDNDTI
+2395 
-2403 TYDDTA
+2403 
-2409 YTFTVEVID
+2409 
-2418 DGTGHLTTKVTQP
+2418 
-2431 EAMVFRNVYTPKA
+2431 
-2444 TSITLA
+2444 
-2450 GNKVLNG
+2450 
-2457 RAQKAGEFTFEL
+2457 
-2469 CDANGA
+2469 
-2475 VIATAANGENGYFAF
+2475 
-2490 PALSYDEAGE
+2490 
-2500 YTYTVRE
+2500 
-2507 KDTGVGRVTYDKTVY
+2507 
-2522 SVTVQVRDE
+2522 
-2531 DGQLKADIIL
+2531 
-2541 PASGLTFTNTYTPE
+2541 
-2555 PAQTPAPTPKPTTS
+2555 
-2569 PAPAATA
+2569 
-2576 APTPAPARIPQTADS
+2576 
-2591 FPLALLIGLLA
+2591 
-2602 VSGGAL
+2602 
-2608 AVLLTARKR
+2608 
-2617 GKK
+2617 

>member
-28 QTALAAGGTT
+28 QTALAEGGTT

-45 TVTLVDPNT
+45 TVTLVDPDT
-54 FNSWEKIQGTRSIT
+54 FTSWEKIQGTRSIT
-68 QGRIWADKTVSN
+68 QGRIWADKTVSDN
-80 DKIEF
+80 EIKF
-85 SSTSPLGK
+85 SPTSPLGK
-93 EGKTVSKTAGSD
+93 EGKTVSKTDGSD

-137 SMDKAMGG
+137 SMSDPMGR
-145 TTWENYDDTKRIDAL
+145 NDSNKRIDAL

-170 AKKQNDGIEDPAKQI
+170 AKTQNDGIEDPAKQI

-199 VGNDT
+199 VGNAT
-204 YRDGR
+204 YRGEYGYT
-209 NSYNYSQIMRNLT
+209 YNYSQIMRNLT
-222 LCNSTNL
+222 LCNNAYL
-229 STLNSVVDSIQP
+229 STLQDVVDSISP

-279 TKQSEY
+279 TSESDY
-285 NSEVAGSAVNTAKTL
+285 DAEVAGRAINTAKTI
-300 KDSGTTIYT
+300 KGSGATIYT
-309 VGIFSGANAASDP
+309 VGIFSGADSANPPANPSGDTQLA
-322 NDEHTSDENRF
+322 NRF

-341 PDAAYSWVSTDWYG
+341 PDAKYGWVPDGWNS
-355 GYYDIVPGTR
+355 GYRVTMGTR

-371 YKTATKS
+371 YKTATNS
-378 TELDTVFQD
+378 TELNTVFQD
-387 IFKDVTSNPPV
+387 IFTDATSVPPV
-398 PTLVESGKNATNG
+398 PTLVVSGKDATESG
-411 GYVSFNDPLG
+411 YVTFEDPLG
-421 DYMTVDGFNAISFDD
+421 DYMTVTDFNAIAFSDK
-436 EIFEKSTKTTETTA
+436 IYTTPTKETVGNVTTYTFTGTN
-450 KGTVDTY
+450 KGNV
-457 VFEGVNEGNTAYPEN
+457 AYPQN
-472 VNLNTII
+472 VDLNKIIITVTHDTNLQTGDK
-479 VKVTH
+479 VKVE
-484 SNDLKTGDI
+484 
-493 VDVQIPAA
+493 IPAA
-501 LLPLRYYQVS
+501 LLPLRYYNIAED
-511 KDLDGKVSMKIS
+511 KDGKISMEITP
-523 DTYPIRIFY
+523 TYPIHVFY
-532 SVSLKKDVKDAMA
+532 SVSLKTEAKQQM
-545 AGTSSDTEL
+545 TSGVITDTAL
-554 VNYVADHTEDDG
+554 ANYVATHTETDG
-566 KVYFYTNLFDGTNG
+566 KAYFYSNLYTGANK
-580 GTDKEGNSYTAGNTT
+580 GTDDKGKPYTAGNTT
-595 VSFKPAYTNSFYYYT
+595 ASFVPAETNSFYYYT
-610 EDTPIYTDPD
+610 EDTLLYEDED
-620 CKTHATDVQPKTPY
+620 CTTPAKNVQPGRPY
-634 YYDLTYYDTNKA
+634 YYDLPYYEIGITDAT
-646 NASGSLV
+646 GSLKE
-653 LQHDHIEISIAT
+653 LHSRIKISIAT
-665 KEEIDKVLKQNKKG
+665 QDEINDTLDKNDDGV
-679 EYYVPQKTLKGS
+679 YYVPEGTLKGS
-691 YPQTLDE
+691 YPQTLDNQIGGKE
-698 QVGPKQPNN
+698 ENN
-707 TTGTASRRI
+707 TNTASRRI
-716 DFAWDLSNTTG
+716 DFGWDNNFTIGRLY
-727 LLFLGNNGKI
+727 LGNNGKI

-748 KVVTPTDSNYTPD
+748 KTVAKADPSYSPD
-761 STTQFRIL
+761 AETQFSIR
-769 VNLEGVGANDIY
+769 VALEGNGANGTYTYTIDGVTSDSY
-781 KCTLNGQTFS
+781 TFKS
-791 FIRGSVI
+791 GGVI
-798 TLKNG
+798 TLKDG
-803 QTAEIKG
+803 QTAEIEG
-810 LPAGCKYTVTEPTPL
+810 LPAGCKYTVSEPTP
-825 PAGYALSTIENATG
+825 PAGYTSSIDVPTG
-839 TIKGGLAKDTAAV
+839 VIAAGKVQDTAPV
-852 ATVKNT
+852 VTVTNT
-858 YTPSSYILNG
+858 YKPSDAVLKGSTNLAGEKILNG
-868 ETYLSGK
+868 RNWL
-875 KVLSGRDWQS
+875 QS
-885 LDKFV
+885 DEFT
-890 FHLEALEPDNAPLP
+890 FQLEAVDAKNTPMPEVPLI
-904 KNGDTDLTRVE
+904 KL
-915 LTQCEGTQADTEVPF
+915 QSEGTAAGTPVPF

-938 KPGTYRY
+938 KPGTY
-945 RIYEETPSNA
+945 IYDINEIIPSN
-955 DKIPGID
+955 GIIGIS
-962 YDTTTYTVTV
+962 YDSTIYRVTVTV
-972 KIKDNGNGQLEL
+972 TD
-984 DSVTKALDHKDNVT
+984 DHKGHLTAAASMQNLSDKSTAELATFTNTFAAKDETLVLEAIKRFVDKDGNALT
-998 EMPAGKI
+998 QTSGQFS
-1005 PLFKNIFNA
+1005 FKLDKSQVDE
-1014 TNEEINFVAT
+1014 TN
-1024 KVYKDNAGNSINPD
+1024 
-1038 VNQFQFTLSAAK
+1038 NQLSA
-1050 KDASGND
+1050 DH
-1057 VTETDPPMPT
+1057 DPPMP
-1067 PATVGNDD
+1067 ASADAASNALGR
-1075 GGQIDFGK
+1075 
-1083 VTYTAANVDSTY
+1083 VTYVLNYNSTHDHAKTY
-1095 WYQMNENQGDN
+1095 YYQLSEVNEGLKNITYSN
-1106 ACIAYDKTTYLIK
+1106 ERYLIK
-1119 VEVGSKTG
+1119 VTFTVETEDDE
-1127 ADNKLI
+1127 AALQAHP
-1133 VTSKT
+1133 
-1138 TYYKQNEN
+1138 TYYK
-1146 GAWQPVDINTG
+1146 W
-1157 DDVASKITFTNTLT
+1157 DDAHKWVQLDQQDSESGMTFTNTFTGTTTAKL
-1171 PTPTSAN
+1171 SI
-1178 LYVGK
+1178 GK
-1183 ILAGRDWMDGDKF
+1183 ILAGRDWMNGDEF
-1196 TFTLTAKDNAPMP
+1196 TFTLTPKGNAPMP
-1209 EGKDTNKLTIT
+1209 EGKDANKLTIT
-1220 NASRKEMDDER
+1220 NASGSNMEDER
-1231 LGDFPEITFTK
+1231 LDSFDEITFTK
-1242 PGTYVY
+1242 PGTYEY
-1248 TISEDAVDSAKLP
+1248 TISEDTVTLP
-1261 GFKTQP
+1261 GFKKHP
-1267 GDITATVTVTREGN
+1267 GAITATVTVTRNGN
-1281 ELRRT
+1281 ELT
-1286 ISYRNAAGINSDI
+1286 STVSYKDAAGKVNEAGY
-1299 CGYFTNTY
+1299 GYFTNTY
-1307 STDSYKIKDT
+1307 SPDSYT
-1317 DIFLASKV
+1317 VSTSVLFNASKS
-1325 LKDRGWL
+1325 LEGRDWL
-1332 DEDRFTFVLTGDESN
+1332 PEENFTFVLTGDESN
-1347 PTNTPMPTLCESIA
+1347 PVDTPMPDFCEAVANS
-1361 DSTHYE
+1361 SHTT
-1367 NIVLGDGKEL
+1367 VTLGDNADLTFTQPGT
-1377 EFKEAG
+1377 
-1383 RYVYY
+1383 YTYY
-1388 ITEQRGEL
+1388 ITEKKESTPGL
-1396 SGITY
+1396 IY
-1401 DTTKYM
+1401 DTSKYK
-1407 VVVDVRDEGGNSGK
+1407 VVVTVKDKDADGNNIGKSGK

-1429 KGTLGKN
+1429 KGTLGEN

-1446 TDNIAIF
+1446 TTNIAAF
-1453 TNTYA
+1453 TNTYTTEPA
-1458 AKSVTLTGK
+1458 TLNG
-1467 ENLSVTKKLVGRE
+1467 EDNLSVTKKLVGRE
-1480 WGKEEAFTFEIA
+1480 WGNEEAFTFTIA
-1492 VAGGSAENTPLPKST
+1492 AAGDNAENTPLPSEK
-1507 TLKLTNSNLDEDT
+1507 TLTLTKPTPDGDT
-1520 ATGNFGDITYEKPG
+1520 ATGHFGDITYEKPG
-1534 TYIYKITENK
+1534 TYVYTITENTENQ

-1550 QWDDSEYTVT
+1550 HWDDSEYTVT
-1560 VNVKDDGTGEL
+1560 VNVKDNGVGALE
-1571 KVESCTVKKS
+1571 VESCTVKKR
-1581 GDEGNSNGIT
+1581 GDEGNSNSIT
-1591 FTNTYEASSTPTK
+1591 FTNTYEADPNPTK
-1604 DVTVN
+1604 
-1609 DAETSADGQPVK
+1609 
-1621 VGDKLTYSIHWVNDS
+1621 
-1636 IENGKFVP
+1636 
-1644 ATVTITDQVPENTK
+1644 TVTD
-1658 LVTTPDNATY
+1658 
-1668 DDTTRTLTWTLNAAA
+1668 
-1683 NTSGD
+1683 
-1688 VSFTVSVLPSASAAL
+1688 
-1703 DPITNQAKVKIGDH
+1703 
-1717 ESETNVVTNPT
+1717 ESRSN
-1728 PYDPD
+1728 
-1733 SHKKVLDD
+1733 
-1741 NGNDID
+1741 ID
-1747 NTLVSPGQVLTYQI
+1747 NTLVSPGQKLTYTIHWVNNAVDATGKYTSAEI
-1761 TWVAPLA
+1761 TV
-1768 AEGAETVDVVIKDT
+1768 TDT

-1789 VLGSAT
+1789 ASA
-1795 DNIAPDDNGLLT
+1795 DNGGTLGEDNKVT
-1807 WNIQGQTPGAS
+1807 WKFTADPNTEGD
-1818 GTVSFQVK
+1818 VSFTVT
-1826 VNDAV
+1826 VNESISGENGEINNSALV
-1831 GDNGD
+1831 GNRT
-1836 ITNKAFVNNK
+1836 TNI
-1846 ATVETTHNYLPGK
+1846 THNYLPGK

-1883 LEKDV
+1883 LEKDA
-1888 ATVTVTDAVPAG
+1888 ATVVVTDKVPAG
-1900 TEFVSADNGGTWDK
+1900 TEFVSADNGGVCENGT
-1914 TDNKVTWNLTGV
+1914 VTWKIDDV
-1926 EPGAKGTV
+1926 ASGAEGSV
-1934 SFTVR
+1934 SFKVH
-1939 VTMDAVGKSI
+1939 VTIDAVGHSI
-1949 ENQAEVK
+1949 ENQAQVK

-1963 TTTKTENKNIE
+1963 TTTKTENQNIE

-2016 TALND
+2016 TAPND

-2059 YTVTFNVDDA
+2059 YTVTFSVYDA
-2069 KNGTLAATEPV
+2069 KDGTLAATEPI

-2118 SMIDREFFFTLE
+2118 SMIDGEFFFTLE

-2198 TAVAANSLEDA
+2198 TAVAANSLEDT
-2209 PAVVTDAEPETELNA
+2209 PAVVTDAEPETELETKLDA
-2224 EPKTDP
+2224 EP

-2236 EPETEP
+2236 EPETETEP

-2283 LVDNDGTG
+2283 LVDKDGTG
-2291 TLAVDKDNIQFFAA
+2291 TLTVDKDNIQFFAA

>member
-68 QGRIWADKTVSN
+68 QGRIWADKTVSDN
-80 DKIEF
+80 EIKF
-85 SSTSPLGK
+85 SPTSPLGIA
-93 EGKTVSKTAGSD
+93 GKTVSKTAGSD

-126 IDIVLVLDASG
+126 IDIVLVLDTSG
-137 SMDKAMGG
+137 SMAYDFNGNR
-145 TTWENYDDTKRIDAL
+145 TWNDDDRRITAL
-160 KAAAK
+160 KSAVNAFIDSAATQNSQIADASKKINIALVRFASNSSILQNLTTCEDK
-165 NFLAA
+165 NATAL
-170 AKKQNDGIEDPAKQI
+170 KKR
-185 QVSIVK
+185 
-191 FAGNKTDK
+191 
-199 VGNDT
+199 VGN
-204 YRDGR
+204 
-209 NSYNYSQIMRNLT
+209 
-222 LCNSTNL
+222 L
-229 STLNSVVDSIQP
+229 SPD
-241 AGATRSDYGM
+241 GATRADLGM
-251 ELAQKALGSDSARSN
+251 LNAERALTGTGARAN

-279 TKQSEY
+279 TSGNQYEA
-285 NSEVAGSAVNTAKTL
+285 EVAGGAINAARRIKNAN
-300 KDSGTTIYT
+300 GTIYA
-309 VGIFSGANAASDP
+309 VGIFAGANPD
-322 NDEHTSDENRF
+322 NITSDENKF
-333 MHAVSSNY
+333 MNAVSSNY
-341 PDAAYSWVSTDWYG
+341 PAASSSGNYWDGYTVSM
-355 GYYDIVPGTR
+355 GTR
-365 AENSSY
+365 AENSNY
-371 YKTATKS
+371 YKTATQS
-378 TELDTVFQD
+378 TELNTVFQD
-387 IFKDVTSNPPV
+387 IFKDATSNPPV

-479 VKVTH
+479 IKVTH

-532 SVSLKKDVKDAMA
+532 SVSLKKNVKDAMA

-580 GTDKEGNSYTAGNTT
+580 GTDKEGNHYTAGNTT

-620 CKTHATDVQPKTPY
+620 CTIPATDVQPKKSY

-646 NASGSLV
+646 DASGNLV
-653 LQHDHIEISIAT
+653 LQHAPIEISIAT
-665 KEEIDKVLKQNKKG
+665 KDEIDNVLKQNSKG

-761 STTQFRIL
+761 STTTFSIL
-769 VNLEGVGANDIY
+769 VNLEGVGAKGNY

-791 FIRGSVI
+791 FISGSVI
-798 TLKNG
+798 RLKNG

-810 LPAGCKYTVTEPTPL
+810 LPAGCKYTVTEPANTL
-825 PAGYALSTIENATG
+825 PAGYALSTIENGTG

-858 YTPSSYILNG
+858 YTPSSYTLNG
-868 ETYLSGK
+868 KTYLSGK

-885 LDKFV
+885 RDKFV
-890 FHLEALEPDNAPLP
+890 FHLEALEPGNAPLP
-904 KNGDTDLTRVE
+904 KNGDTDITRVE
-915 LTQCEGTQADTEVPF
+915 LTQSEGAPEGIEVPF

-972 KIKDNGNGQLEL
+972 KIKDNGKGKLEL
-984 DSVTKALDHKDNVT
+984 DNVTKALDNKDHVT
-998 EMPAGKI
+998 EMPADKI
-1005 PLFKNIFNA
+1005 PLFQNIFNA
-1014 TNEEINFVAT
+1014 EDEEINFVAT

-1038 VNQFQFTLSAAK
+1038 VNQFQFTLSAAE

-1057 VTETDPPMPT
+1057 VTKTNPPMPT

-1075 GGQIDFGK
+1075 GGRIAFGK
-1083 VTYTAANVDSTY
+1083 VTYTAANVGHTY
-1095 WYQMNENQGDN
+1095 WYQMSEKQGDN
-1106 ACIAYDKTTYLIK
+1106 TCIAYDKTTYLIK
-1119 VEVGSKTG
+1119 VEVGSKPG
-1127 ADNKLI
+1127 ADNNLI
-1133 VTSKT
+1133 VTSNT
-1138 TYYKQNEN
+1138 TYYKQNET
-1146 GAWQPVDINTG
+1146 GVWQPVDINTG
-1157 DDVASKITFTNTLT
+1157 DDVDSKITFTNTLT
-1171 PTPTSAN
+1171 PTSTSAN

-1183 ILAGRDWMDGDKF
+1183 VLAGRDWMNGDTF
-1196 TFTLTAKDNAPMP
+1196 TFTLTPKDDNTPMP
-1209 EGKDTNKLTIT
+1209 KGKDTNKLTIT
-1220 NASRKEMDDER
+1220 NASGGNAKDER
-1231 LGDFPEITFTK
+1231 LGSFDKITFTQ

-1248 TISEDAVDSAKLP
+1248 TISEDVVDSAKLP

-1281 ELRRT
+1281 ELT
-1286 ISYRNAAGINSDI
+1286 STVSYRDADGKVNEAGY
-1299 CGYFTNTY
+1299 GYFTNTY

-1317 DIFLASKV
+1317 DIFLARKV

-1332 DEDRFTFVLTGDESN
+1332 DEDRFTFVLTGDENN
-1347 PTNTPMPTLCESIA
+1347 PPDTPMPTLRESIA

-1367 NIVLGDGKEL
+1367 NIMLGNGKEL

-1421 LTGSVQYF
+1421 LTGSVQYY
-1429 KGTLGKN
+1429 KPLEN
-1436 GEYTFSDKPE
+1436 GEYEKV
-1446 TDNIAIF
+1446 DNIAIF

-1458 AKSVTLTGK
+1458 AKSVTLNGE

-1480 WGKEEAFTFEIA
+1480 WGNEESFTFTIA
-1492 VAGGSAENTPLPKST
+1492 AAGDNAENTPLPNPD
-1507 TLKLTNSNLDEDT
+1507 TLKLTKPEGDT
-1520 ATGNFGDITYEKPG
+1520 ATGSFGNITYEKPG
-1534 TYIYKITENK
+1534 TYVYTITENTENQ

-1550 QWDDSEYTVT
+1550 HWDDSEYTVT
-1560 VNVKDDGTGEL
+1560 VNVKDNGAGALE
-1571 KVESCTVKKS
+1571 VESCTVKKR
-1581 GDEGNSNGIT
+1581 GDEGNSNSIT

-1609 DAETSADGQPVK
+1609 DAKTSANGQPVK

-1636 IENGKFVP
+1636 IENGKFAR
-1644 ATVTITDQVPENTK
+1644 ATVTITDQVPENTQ
-1658 LVTTPDNATY
+1658 LLTTPDNATY
-1668 DDTTRTLTWTLNAAA
+1668 DDTTRTLTWTFEAEAKA
-1683 NTSGD
+1683 SGD
-1688 VSFTVSVLPSASAAL
+1688 VSFTVSVLPSASATL
-1703 DPITNQAKVKIGDH
+1703 DPITNQAKVQIGDH

-1728 PYDPD
+1728 PYNPD

-1741 NGNDID
+1741 NGKDID

-1807 WNIQGQTPGAS
+1807 WNIQGQKPGAS
-1818 GTVSFQVK
+1818 GTVSFRVK

-1836 ITNKAFVNNK
+1836 ITNQAFVNNK
-1846 ATVETTHNYLPGK
+1846 ATVEATHNYLPGK

-1883 LEKDV
+1883 LEDAA

-1900 TEFVSADNGGTWDK
+1900 TEFEWADNGGVCANGT
-1914 TDNKVTWNLTGV
+1914 VTWSIADV
-1926 EPGAKGTV
+1926 ASGTEGSV
-1934 SFTVR
+1934 SFKVR
-1939 VTMDAVGKSI
+1939 VTINAVGSSI
-1949 ENQAEVK
+1949 ENQAQVK

-1963 TTTKTENKNIE
+1963 TTTKTENNNIE
-1974 QPSPASVTLTAHKT
+1974 QPTSASVFLTAHKT

-2000 GEFAFNLLDK
+2000 DDFSFNLLDK
-2010 DGKLVQ
+2010 DGNIVQ
-2016 TALND
+2016 TVTND
-2021 AEGNVT
+2021 DKGNVT
-2027 FSELKLNTIGSYTY
+2027 FDELKLDTIGDYAY
-2041 TICEVD
+2041 TICEVN

-2052 MTYDDST
+2052 MTYDASQ
-2059 YTVTFNVDDA
+2059 YTVTFSVYDA
-2069 KNGTLAATEPV
+2069 KDGTLAATEPV
-2080 YSLNDKTF
+2080 YSLNNETVTKVEF
-2088 TTAEF
+2088 T
-2093 INHYTAELPADASF
+2093 NHYTAELPEDASF
-2107 SLSATKTLTGR
+2107 GLTANKALTGR
-2118 SMIDREFFFTLE
+2118 SMLDGEFVFTLE
-2130 DEGGNIVATASSDAE
+2130 DEGGNIVATARNDAD
-2145 GNIQF
+2145 GNIVF
-2150 PAVGLKNVQA
+2150 PKVGLKDVQE

-2186 VKIEDGEQAPLE
+2186 VKIEDSEQAPLE
-2198 TAVAANSLEDA
+2198 TAVAANSLEDT
-2209 PAVVTDAEPETELNA
+2209 PAVVTDAEPETELETKLDA
-2224 EPKTDP
+2224 EP

-2236 EPETEP
+2236 EPETETEP

-2283 LVDNDGTG
+2283 LVDKDGTG
-2291 TLAVDKDNIQFFAA
+2291 TLTVDKDNIQFFAA

-2475 VIATAANGENGYFAF
+2475 VIATATNGENGYFAF

-2608 AVLLTARKR
+2608 AVLLAARKR

>member
-68 QGRIWADKTVSN
+68 QGRIWADKTVSTN
-80 DKIEF
+80 EIEF
-85 SSTSPLGK
+85 SRNSPLGK
-93 EGKTVSKTAGSD
+93 KGETVSKTDGSD

-126 IDIVLVLDASG
+126 IDIVLVLDTSG
-137 SMDKAMGG
+137 SMAYDFNGNR
-145 TTWENYDDTKRIDAL
+145 TWNDDDRRITAL
-160 KAAAK
+160 KSAVNAFIDSAAT
-165 NFLAA
+165 
-170 AKKQNDGIEDPAKQI
+170 QN
-185 QVSIVK
+185 
-191 FAGNKTDK
+191 
-199 VGNDT
+199 
-204 YRDGR
+204 
-209 NSYNYSQIMRNLT
+209 SQIADASKKINIALVRFASNSSILQYLTTCEGKNVTALKKRVDNLP
-222 LCNSTNL
+222 ST
-229 STLNSVVDSIQP
+229 
-241 AGATRSDYGM
+241 GATRADFGM
-251 ELAQKALGSDSARSN
+251 ENAESVLNGTSARAN
-266 AKKVVIFFTDGKP
+266 AKKVVIFFTDGEP
-279 TKQSEY
+279 TSGNEY
-285 NSEVAGSAVNTAKTL
+285 EAEVAGGAINAAGRIKNAN
-300 KDSGTTIYT
+300 GTIYA
-309 VGIFSGANAASDP
+309 VGIFAGAKPEDV
-322 NDEHTSDENRF
+322 TSNKNKF
-333 MHAVSSNY
+333 MNAVSSNY
-341 PDAAYSWVSTDWYG
+341 PAASSSGNYWV
-355 GYYDIVPGTR
+355 GYTVSMGTR
-365 AENSSY
+365 AENSNY
-371 YKTATKS
+371 YKTATQS
-378 TELDTVFQD
+378 TELNTVFQD
-387 IFKDVTSNPPV
+387 IFKDATSNPPV

-421 DYMTVDGFNAISFDD
+421 DYMTVDGFNAIAFDD
-436 EIFEKSTKTTETTA
+436 EIFENPTKTTEATT

-457 VFEGVNEGNTAYPEN
+457 VFEGVNEGNIAYPEN

-479 VKVTH
+479 IKVTH

-511 KDLDGKVSMKIS
+511 KDLGGKVSMKIS

-532 SVSLKKDVKDAMA
+532 SVSLKENVKDAMA

-580 GTDKEGNSYTAGNTT
+580 GTDKEGNHYTAGNTT

-620 CKTHATDVQPKTPY
+620 CKIHATDVQPKTPY

-646 NASGSLV
+646 DASGNLV
-653 LQHDHIEISIAT
+653 LQHAPIEISIAT
-665 KEEIDKVLKQNKKG
+665 KDEIDNVLKQNSKG

-761 STTQFRIL
+761 STTKFSIR
-769 VNLEGVGANDIY
+769 VDLEGVGADDIY

-803 QTAEIKG
+803 QTAEIEG
-810 LPAGCKYTVTEPTPL
+810 LPAGCKYTVSEPADFL
-825 PAGYALSTIENATG
+825 PAGYALSTIENSTG

-858 YTPSSYILNG
+858 YTPSSYTLNG

-885 LDKFV
+885 KDKFV
-890 FHLEALEPDNAPLP
+890 FHLEALEPDNTPLP

-915 LTQCEGTQADTEVPF
+915 LMPSEGTQGDTEVPF

-972 KIKDNGNGQLEL
+972 KIKDNGKGQLEL
-984 DSVTKALDHKDNVT
+984 DSVTKALDNKDNVT
-998 EMPAGKI
+998 VMPADNI

-1014 TNEEINFVAT
+1014 KNEEINFVAT
-1024 KVYKDNAGNSINPD
+1024 KVYKDNAGNRINPD
-1038 VNQFQFTLSAAK
+1038 VNQFQFTLSAAE
-1050 KDASGND
+1050 KDASGKA
-1057 VTETDPPMPT
+1057 VTETNPPMPT

-1075 GGQIDFGK
+1075 GGQIAFGK
-1083 VTYTAANVDSTY
+1083 VTYTAANVGNTY
-1095 WYQMNENQGDN
+1095 WYQMSEDQGDN
-1106 ACIAYDKTTYLIK
+1106 ARIAYDEATYLIK
-1119 VEVGSKTG
+1119 VEVGSQTG
-1127 ADNKLI
+1127 ADNNLI
-1133 VTSKT
+1133 VTSNT
-1138 TYYKQNEN
+1138 TYYKQDEN
-1146 GAWQPVDINTG
+1146 GAWKQVDINTG
-1157 DDVASKITFTNTLT
+1157 DDVDSKITFTNTLT
-1171 PTPTSAN
+1171 PTPATAN

-1183 ILAGRDWMDGDKF
+1183 ILAGRDWMNGDEF

-1209 EGKDTNKLTIT
+1209 KGENANKLTIT
-1220 NASRKEMDDER
+1220 NESNKVMDDER
-1231 LGDFPEITFTK
+1231 LGSFGEITFTQ

-1248 TISEDAVDSAKLP
+1248 TISEDVVDSAKLP

-1281 ELRRT
+1281 ELT
-1286 ISYRNAAGINSDI
+1286 STVSYRDADGKVNEAGY
-1299 CGYFTNTY
+1299 GYFTNTY

-1317 DIFLASKV
+1317 DIFLARKV

-1332 DEDRFTFVLTGDESN
+1332 DEDRFTFVLTGDENN
-1347 PTNTPMPTLCESIA
+1347 PPDTPMPTLRESIA

-1367 NIVLGDGKEL
+1367 NIMLGDGKEL

-1421 LTGSVQYF
+1421 LTGSVQYY
-1429 KGTLGKN
+1429 KPLEN
-1436 GEYTFSDKPE
+1436 GEYEKV
-1446 TDNIAIF
+1446 DNIAIF

-1458 AKSVTLTGK
+1458 AKSVTLNGE

-1480 WGKEEAFTFEIA
+1480 WGNEESFTFTIA
-1492 VAGGSAENTPLPKST
+1492 AAGDNAENTPLPNPD
-1507 TLKLTNSNLDEDT
+1507 TLKLTKPEGDT
-1520 ATGNFGDITYEKPG
+1520 ATGSFGNITYEKPG
-1534 TYIYKITENK
+1534 TYVYTITENTENQ

-1550 QWDDSEYTVT
+1550 HWDDSEYTVT
-1560 VNVKDDGTGEL
+1560 VNVKDNGAGALE
-1571 KVESCTVKKS
+1571 VESCTVKKS
-1581 GDEGNSNGIT
+1581 GDEGNSNSIT
-1591 FTNTYEASSTPTK
+1591 FTNTYEADPNPTK
-1604 DVTVN
+1604 
-1609 DAETSADGQPVK
+1609 
-1621 VGDKLTYSIHWVNDS
+1621 
-1636 IENGKFVP
+1636 
-1644 ATVTITDQVPENTK
+1644 TVTD
-1658 LVTTPDNATY
+1658 
-1668 DDTTRTLTWTLNAAA
+1668 
-1683 NTSGD
+1683 
-1688 VSFTVSVLPSASAAL
+1688 
-1703 DPITNQAKVKIGDH
+1703 
-1717 ESETNVVTNPT
+1717 ESRNN
-1728 PYDPD
+1728 
-1733 SHKKVLDD
+1733 
-1741 NGNDID
+1741 ID
-1747 NTLVSPGQVLTYQI
+1747 NTLVSPGQKLTYTIHWVNNAVDATGKYTSAEI
-1761 TWVAPLA
+1761 TV
-1768 AEGAETVDVVIKDT
+1768 TDT

-1789 VLGSAT
+1789 ASA
-1795 DNIAPDDNGLLT
+1795 DNGGTLGEDNKVT
-1807 WNIQGQTPGAS
+1807 WKFNANPNTE
-1818 GTVSFQVK
+1818 GTVSFTVK
-1826 VNDAV
+1826 VNESISGENGEINNSALV
-1831 GDNGD
+1831 GNRT
-1836 ITNKAFVNNK
+1836 TNI
-1846 ATVETTHNYLPGK
+1846 THNYLPGK

-1883 LEKDV
+1883 LEDAP

-1900 TEFVSADNGGTWDK
+1900 TEFVSADNDGVYANGT
-1914 TDNKVTWNLTGV
+1914 VTWNLADV
-1926 EPGAKGTV
+1926 ASGTEGSV

-1988 LKSDVGNHTLAA
+1988 LISDVGNHTLAA
-2000 GEFAFNLLDK
+2000 DEFAFNLLDK
-2010 DGKLVQ
+2010 DGNIVQ
-2016 TALND
+2016 TVTND
-2021 AEGNVT
+2021 DKGNVT
-2027 FSELKLNTIGSYTY
+2027 FDELKLDTIGDYAY
-2041 TICEVD
+2041 TICEVN

-2052 MTYDDST
+2052 MTYDASQ
-2059 YTVTFNVDDA
+2059 YTVTFSVYDA
-2069 KNGTLAATEPV
+2069 KDGTLAATEPV
-2080 YSLNDKTF
+2080 YSLNNETVTKVEF
-2088 TTAEF
+2088 T
-2093 INHYTAELPADASF
+2093 NHYTAELPADASF
-2107 SLSATKTLTGR
+2107 GLTANKTLTGR
-2118 SMIDREFFFTLE
+2118 SMLDGEFVFTLE
-2130 DEGGNIVATASSDAE
+2130 DEGGNIVATARNDAD
-2145 GNIQF
+2145 GNIVF
-2150 PAVGLKNVQA
+2150 PKVGLKDVQE

-2186 VKIEDGEQAPLE
+2186 VKIEDSEQAPLE
-2198 TAVAANSLEDA
+2198 TAVAANSLEDT
-2209 PAVVTDAEPETELNA
+2209 PAVVTDAEPETEPETKLDA
-2224 EPKTDP
+2224 EPETELDVAP

-2236 EPETEP
+2236 KPETEP

-2283 LVDNDGTG
+2283 LVDKDGTG
-2291 TLAVDKDNIQFFAA
+2291 TLTVDKDNIQFFAA

>member
-45 TVTLVDPNT
+45 TVTLVDPDT

-68 QGRIWADKTVSN
+68 QGRIWADKTVSKN
-80 DKIEF
+80 EITF
-85 SSTSPLGK
+85 SPTSPLGK
-93 EGKTVSKTAGSD
+93 EGKTVSKTDGSD

-126 IDIVLVLDASG
+126 IDIVLVLDTSG
-137 SMDKAMGG
+137 SMAYDFNGNR
-145 TTWENYDDTKRIDAL
+145 TWHDEDRRITAL
-160 KAAAK
+160 KSAVKDFIDSAAT
-165 NFLAA
+165 
-170 AKKQNDGIEDPAKQI
+170 QN
-185 QVSIVK
+185 
-191 FAGNKTDK
+191 
-199 VGNDT
+199 
-204 YRDGR
+204 
-209 NSYNYSQIMRNLT
+209 SQIADASKKINIALVRFASDSRILQDLT
-222 LCNSTNL
+222 TCEGNNATALKNR
-229 STLNSVVDSIQP
+229 VDKLPSN
-241 AGATRSDYGM
+241 GATQADFGM
-251 ELAQKALGSDSARSN
+251 KNAESVLNGTSARAN

-279 TKQSEY
+279 TSGDKYEA
-285 NSEVAGSAVNTAKTL
+285 EVAGGAVTAAGRIK
-300 KDSGTTIYT
+300 KANGTIYA
-309 VGIFSGANAASDP
+309 VGIFAGAKPD
-322 NDEHTSDENRF
+322 DITSKENKF
-333 MHAVSSNY
+333 MNAVSSNY
-341 PDAAYSWVSTDWYG
+341 PAATATNSRITLNKG
-355 GYYDIVPGTR
+355 
-365 AENSSY
+365 ENKGY
-371 YKTATKS
+371 YKTAKNAS
-378 TELDTVFQD
+378 ELNAVFND
-387 IFKDVTSNPPV
+387 IFKDSTSNPPV

-421 DYMTVDGFNAISFDD
+421 DYMTVDGFNAIAFDD
-436 EIFEKSTKTTETTA
+436 EIFENPTKTTKTTA

-457 VFEGVNEGNTAYPEN
+457 VFEGVNEGNIAYPEN

-479 VKVTH
+479 IKVTH
-484 SNDLKTGDI
+484 SNYLKTGDI

-511 KDLDGKVSMKIS
+511 EDLDGKVSMKIS

-554 VNYVADHTEDDG
+554 VNYVADHTEADG
-566 KVYFYTNLFDGTNG
+566 KAYFYSNLFDGTNG
-580 GTDKEGNSYTAGNTT
+580 GIDKEGNSYTAGNTT

-620 CKTHATDVQPKTPY
+620 CKTPATDVQPKTPY
-634 YYDLTYYDTNKA
+634 YYDLTYYDTNEA
-646 NASGSLV
+646 DASGSLV
-653 LQHDHIEISIAT
+653 PQHKHIEISIAT
-665 KEEIDKVLKQNKKG
+665 KEEIDKVLKKNSNG

-698 QVGPKQPNN
+698 QVGPKQPN
-707 TTGTASRRI
+707 TTGTAYRRI

-761 STTQFRIL
+761 STTTFRIL
-769 VNLEGVGANDIY
+769 VNLEGVGAKNGIY

-791 FIRGSVI
+791 FISGSVI

-825 PAGYALSTIENATG
+825 PAGYALSTIENSTG

-858 YTPSSYILNG
+858 YTPSSYTLNG

-885 LDKFV
+885 RDKFV
-890 FHLEALEPDNAPLP
+890 FHLEALEPDSAPLP
-904 KNGDTDLTRVE
+904 KNGDTDITRVE
-915 LTQCEGTQADTEVPF
+915 LTQGEGTQADTEVPF

-972 KIKDNGNGQLEL
+972 KIKDNGKGKLEL
-984 DSVTKALDHKDNVT
+984 DNVTKALDNKDNVT
-998 EMPAGKI
+998 VMPADNI

-1014 TNEEINFVAT
+1014 ENEEINFVAT
-1024 KVYKDNAGNSINPD
+1024 KVYKDNAGNQINPD

-1057 VTETDPPMPT
+1057 VTVTDPPMPT

-1083 VTYTAANVDSTY
+1083 VTYTAENVRHTY
-1095 WYQMNENQGDN
+1095 WYQMSEVNDGD
-1106 ACIAYDKTTYLIK
+1106 AHIDYDTTTYLIK
-1119 VEVGSKTG
+1119 VEVGSKNG

-1133 VTSKT
+1133 VTSNT
-1138 TYYKQNEN
+1138 TYYKQDES
-1146 GAWQPVDINTG
+1146 GVWQQVAINTG

-1171 PTPTSAN
+1171 PTPASAK

-1183 ILAGRDWMDGDKF
+1183 ILAGRDWMNGDTF
-1196 TFTLTAKDNAPMP
+1196 TFTLTPKDDNTPMP

-1220 NASRKEMDDER
+1220 NASGGNANDER
-1231 LGDFPEITFTK
+1231 LGSFDKITFTQ

-1248 TISEDAVDSAKLP
+1248 TISEDVVDSAKLP

-1281 ELRRT
+1281 ELT
-1286 ISYRNAAGINSDI
+1286 STVSYRDADGKVNEAGY
-1299 CGYFTNTY
+1299 GYFTNTY

-1332 DEDRFTFVLTGDESN
+1332 DKDRFTFVLTGDENN
-1347 PTNTPMPTLCESIA
+1347 PPDTPMPTHCESIA

-1421 LTGSVQYF
+1421 LTGSVQYY
-1429 KGTLGKN
+1429 KPLES
-1436 GEYTFSDKPE
+1436 GEYEKV
-1446 TDNIAIF
+1446 DNIAIF

-1458 AKSVTLTGK
+1458 AKSVTLNG
-1467 ENLSVTKKLVGRE
+1467 EDNLSVTKKLVGRE
-1480 WGKEEAFTFEIA
+1480 WGNEEAFTFTIA
-1492 VAGGSAENTPLPKST
+1492 AAGDNAENTPLPKST
-1507 TLKLTNSNLDEDT
+1507 TLKLTNPNLDEDT
-1520 ATGNFGDITYEKPG
+1520 ATGSFGDITYTKAGNYSYTIREVH
-1534 TYIYKITENK
+1534 
-1544 GDNAIT
+1544 GDDKTAAIT
-1550 QWDDSEYTVT
+1550 QWDGSEYTVT
-1560 VNVKDDGTGEL
+1560 VDVKDDGTGEL
-1571 KVESCTVKKS
+1571 KVNSCSVKKS
-1581 GDEGNSNGIT
+1581 GDEGNSNSIT

-1609 DAETSADGQPVK
+1609 DAKTSANGQPVK

-1636 IENGKFVP
+1636 IENGKFVR
-1644 ATVTITDQVPENTK
+1644 ATVTITDQVPENTQ

-1703 DPITNQAKVKIGDH
+1703 NPITNQAKVQIGDH

-1733 SHKKVLDD
+1733 SHKEVLDD
-1741 NGNDID
+1741 NGKDID

-1807 WNIQGQTPGAS
+1807 WNIQGQKPGAS

-1836 ITNKAFVNNK
+1836 ITNQAFVNNK

-1883 LEKDV
+1883 LED
-1888 ATVTVTDAVPAG
+1888 AAADITVTDKVPTG
-1900 TEFVSADNGGTWDK
+1900 TEFVSAENGTCENGT
-1914 TDNKVTWNLTGV
+1914 VTWNLTGV
-1926 EPGAKGTV
+1926 KPGAKGTV

-1988 LKSDVGNHTLAA
+1988 LISDVGNHTLAA

-2010 DGKLVQ
+2010 NGKLVQ

-2021 AEGNVT
+2021 AKGNVT
-2027 FSELKLNTIGSYTY
+2027 FSELKLDTIGSYTY

-2047 GKLGY
+2047 GDVGY
-2052 MTYDDST
+2052 ITYDGSQ

-2069 KNGTLAATEPV
+2069 KDGTLAATEPV
-2080 YSLNDKTF
+2080 YSLNGKTF

-2118 SMIDREFFFTLE
+2118 SMIDGEFFFTLE
-2130 DEGGNIVATASSDAE
+2130 DEGGNIVATASSDAK

-2186 VKIEDGEQAPLE
+2186 VKIENGEQAPLE
-2198 TAVAANSLEDA
+2198 TAVAANSLEDT
-2209 PAVVTDAEPETELNA
+2209 PAVVTDAEPETEPET
-2224 EPKTDP
+2224 EPDVAP

-2236 EPETEP
+2236 KPETEP

-2283 LVDNDGTG
+2283 LVDKDGTG
-2291 TLAVDKDNIQFFAA
+2291 KLTVDKDNIQFFAA

-2569 PAPAATA
+2569 PAPVATA

>member
-45 TVTLVDPNT
+45 TVTLVDPDT

-68 QGRIWADKTVSN
+68 QGRIWADKTVSDN
-80 DKIEF
+80 EIKF
-85 SSTSPLGK
+85 SASSPLGK
-93 EGKTVSKTAGSD
+93 KGETVSKTGGSD

-137 SMDKAMGG
+137 SMSDPMGG
-145 TTWENYDDTKRIDAL
+145 TTWENYDDTKRIKAL
-160 KAAAK
+160 KTAAK
-165 NFLAA
+165 NFLTA
-170 AKKQNDGIEDPAKQI
+170 AKKQNDEIKAPAKQI

-191 FAGNKTDK
+191 FAGNKTDH

-209 NSYNYSQIMRNLT
+209 YWYNYSQIMQDLT

-229 STLNSVVDSIQP
+229 STLNSVVDSINP
-241 AGATRSDYGM
+241 TGATRSDYGM
-251 ELAQKALGSDSARSN
+251 ELAQTVLGSTSARSN

-279 TKQSEY
+279 TSESDY
-285 NSEVAGSAVNTAKTL
+285 DAEVAGGAINTAKTI
-300 KDSGTTIYT
+300 KGSGATIYT
-309 VGIFSGANAASDP
+309 VGIFSGADSANPPANP
-322 NDEHTSDENRF
+322 NGDTQLANRF

-341 PDAAYSWVSTDWYG
+341 PDAAYDWVSDGWNS
-355 GYYDIVPGTR
+355 GYRVTMGTR
-365 AENSSY
+365 AENSNY

-378 TELDTVFQD
+378 TELNTVFQE
-387 IFKDVTSNPPV
+387 IFTDVTSDPPV
-398 PTLVESGKNATNG
+398 PTLVESSKNATES
-411 GYVSFNDPLG
+411 GYVTFEDPLG
-421 DYMTVDGFNAISFDD
+421 DYMTVTDFNAIAFSDKIYTD
-436 EIFEKSTKTTETTA
+436 PAEETHGNVTTYTFTGIN
-450 KGTVDTY
+450 KGNV
-457 VFEGVNEGNTAYPEN
+457 AYPQN
-472 VNLNTII
+472 VDLNKII
-479 VKVTH
+479 ITVTHDDDLKIGDKVKVE
-484 SNDLKTGDI
+484 
-493 VDVQIPAA
+493 IPAA
-501 LLPLRYYQVS
+501 LLPLRYYNIAED
-511 KDLDGKVSMKIS
+511 KDGKISMEITP
-523 DTYPIRIFY
+523 TYPIHVFY
-532 SVSLKKDVKDAMA
+532 SVSLKTEAKQQM
-545 AGTSSDTEL
+545 TSGVITDPALAS
-554 VNYVADHTEDDG
+554 YVATHTEEDG
-566 KVYFYTNLFDGTNG
+566 KAYFYSNLYTDART
-580 GTDKEGNSYTAGNTT
+580 GTDAEDKPYTAGNTT
-595 VSFKPAYTNSFYYYT
+595 ASFVPAETNSFYYYT
-610 EDTPIYTDPD
+610 EDTLLYEDEA
-620 CKTHATDVQPKTPY
+620 CKTPAKNVKPNTPY
-634 YYDLTYYDTNKA
+634 YYDLPYYEVGKTDAT
-646 NASGSLV
+646 GSLEE
-653 LQHDHIEISIAT
+653 LHSRIKISIAT
-665 KEEIDKVLKQNKKG
+665 QKEINDTLDKNDDGV
-679 EYYVPQKTLKGS
+679 YYVPKGTLKGS
-691 YPQTLDE
+691 YPQALDNQIGAKKE
-698 QVGPKQPNN
+698 NITN
-707 TTGTASRRI
+707 TASRRI
-716 DFAWDLSNTTG
+716 DFGWDNNYTIGRLY
-727 LLFLGNNGKI
+727 LGNNGKI

-748 KVVTPTDSNYTPD
+748 KTVAKADPSYSPDAETPFSIRVD
-761 STTQFRIL
+761 
-769 VNLEGVGANDIY
+769 LEGNGANGTYTYTIDGNASDSY
-781 KCTLNGQTFS
+781 TFKS
-791 FIRGSVI
+791 GDVI
-798 TLKNG
+798 TLKNS
-803 QTAEIKG
+803 QTAEIEG
-810 LPAGCKYTVTEPTPL
+810 LPAGCEYTVSEPTLPDGYTSSIDA
-825 PAGYALSTIENATG
+825 PAGVITAG
-839 TIKGGLAKDTAAV
+839 KVQDTAPV
-852 ATVKNT
+852 VTVTNT
-858 YTPSSYILNG
+858 YKPSSYTLNG
-868 ETYLSGK
+868 KTNLSGK

-885 LDKFV
+885 NDKFV
-890 FHLEALEPDNAPLP
+890 FHLEAFEPDNTPLP

-915 LTQCEGTQADTEVPF
+915 LMHREGTQGGTEVPF

-955 DKIPGID
+955 AKIPGID

-972 KIKDNGNGQLEL
+972 KIKDNGKGQLEL
-984 DSVTKALDHKDNVT
+984 DSVTKALDNKDNVT
-998 EMPAGKI
+998 VMPADNI

-1014 TNEEINFVAT
+1014 DDEEINFVAT

-1038 VNQFQFTLSAAK
+1038 VNQFHFTLSVPKTNANG
-1050 KDASGND
+1050 SN
-1057 VTETDPPMPT
+1057 VTETNPPMPT

-1083 VTYTAANVDSTY
+1083 VTYTAANVGNTY
-1095 WYQMNENQGDN
+1095 WYQMSEDRGDN
-1106 ACIAYDKTTYLIK
+1106 ACIAYDKATYLIK

-1127 ADNKLI
+1127 ADNNLI
-1133 VTSKT
+1133 VTSNT

-1157 DDVASKITFTNTLT
+1157 DDVASKITFTNTLA
-1171 PTPTSAN
+1171 PTPASAK
-1178 LYVGK
+1178 LSIGK
-1183 ILAGRDWMDGDKF
+1183 ILAGRDWMKGDTF
-1196 TFTLTAKDNAPMP
+1196 TFTLTPKNDNTPMP
-1209 EGKDTNKLTIT
+1209 EGENANKLTIT
-1220 NASRKEMDDER
+1220 NESNKVMDDER
-1231 LGDFPEITFTK
+1231 LGSFGKITFAQ
-1242 PGTYVY
+1242 PGTYEY
-1248 TISEDAVDSAKLP
+1248 TISEDEVTLP
-1261 GFKTQP
+1261 GFKNHP
-1267 GDITATVTVTREGN
+1267 GDITATVTVTRNGN
-1281 ELRRT
+1281 ELT
-1286 ISYRNAAGINSDI
+1286 STVSYKDAAGKVGVVN
-1299 CGYFTNTY
+1299 GYFTNTY
-1307 STDSYKIKDT
+1307 STDPYTVSTSVLFK
-1317 DIFLASKV
+1317 ASKT
-1325 LKDRGWL
+1325 LEGRGWL
-1332 DEDRFTFVLTGDESN
+1332 PEENFTFVLTGDESN
-1347 PTNTPMPTLCESIA
+1347 PADTPMPDFCEAVANS
-1361 DSTHYE
+1361 SHTT
-1367 NIVLGDGKEL
+1367 VTLGDDKDLRFTQPGT
-1377 EFKEAG
+1377 
-1383 RYVYY
+1383 YTYY
-1388 ITEQRGEL
+1388 ITEKTESTPGL
-1396 SGITY
+1396 IY
-1401 DTTKYM
+1401 DTSKYK
-1407 VVVDVRDEGGNSGK
+1407 VVVTVVDKDADGGNIGKSGK

-1429 KGTLGKN
+1429 KGTLGEN
-1436 GEYTFSDKPE
+1436 AEYTFSAKPE
-1446 TDNIAIF
+1446 SANIAAF
-1453 TNTYA
+1453 TNTYTTEPA
-1458 AKSVTLTGK
+1458 TLNGEEK
-1467 ENLSVTKKLVGRE
+1467 LSVTKKLVGRE
-1480 WGKEEAFTFEIA
+1480 WGNEESFTFTIA
-1492 VAGGSAENTPLPKST
+1492 AAGDNAENTPLPNEK
-1507 TLKLTNSNLDEDT
+1507 TLTLTKPTPDGDT
-1520 ATGNFGDITYEKPG
+1520 ATGHFGNITYTKAGNYSYTIREVHG
-1534 TYIYKITENK
+1534 T
-1544 GDNAIT
+1544 DNTAAIT
-1550 QWDDSEYTVT
+1550 QWDDSVYT
-1560 VNVKDDGTGEL
+1560 VNVTVKDNGAGEL
-1571 KVESCTVKKS
+1571 NITNFTVESD
-1581 GDEGNSNGIT
+1581 GSNYIGIS
-1591 FTNTYEASSTPTK
+1591 FTNRYEADPNPTK
-1604 DVTVN
+1604 IVT
-1609 DAETSADGQPVK
+1609 DE
-1621 VGDKLTYSIHWVNDS
+1621 
-1636 IENGKFVP
+1636 
-1644 ATVTITDQVPENTK
+1644 
-1658 LVTTPDNATY
+1658 
-1668 DDTTRTLTWTLNAAA
+1668 
-1683 NTSGD
+1683 SG
-1688 VSFTVSVLPSASAAL
+1688 
-1703 DPITNQAKVKIGDH
+1703 N
-1717 ESETNVVTNPT
+1717 N
-1728 PYDPD
+1728 
-1733 SHKKVLDD
+1733 
-1741 NGNDID
+1741 ID
-1747 NTLVSPGQVLTYQI
+1747 NTLVSPGQKLTYTIHWVNNAVDTTGKYTPAEI
-1761 TWVAPLA
+1761 TV
-1768 AEGAETVDVVIKDT
+1768 TDT

-1789 VLGSAT
+1789 DSADNGGTWDKT
-1795 DNIAPDDNGLLT
+1795 DNKVT
-1807 WNIQGQTPGAS
+1807 WKFTADPNTEGN
-1818 GTVSFQVK
+1818 VSFTVK
-1826 VNDAV
+1826 VNESISGENGEIDNSALV
-1831 GDNGD
+1831 GNRT
-1836 ITNKAFVNNK
+1836 TN
-1846 ATVETTHNYLPGK
+1846 TTHNYLPGK

-1883 LEKDV
+1883 LEDAA
-1888 ATVTVTDAVPAG
+1888 ATVIVTDAVPAG
-1900 TEFVSADNGGTWDK
+1900 TEFVSADNDGVCENGT
-1914 TDNKVTWNLTGV
+1914 VTWNIADV
-1926 EPGAKGTV
+1926 ASGTEGSV
-1934 SFTVR
+1934 SFKVR
-1939 VTMDAVGKSI
+1939 VTIDAVGRSI
-1949 ENQAEVK
+1949 ENQAQVK

-1974 QPSPASVTLTAHKT
+1974 KPSPASVTLTACKT
-1988 LKSDVGNHTLAA
+1988 LISDVGNHTLAA
-2000 GEFAFNLLDK
+2000 GEFAFTLLDK

-2016 TALND
+2016 TAPND

-2027 FSELKLNTIGSYTY
+2027 FEALSLDTIGEYTY

-2047 GKLGY
+2047 GEVGY
-2052 MTYDDST
+2052 ITYDGSQ
-2059 YTVTFNVDDA
+2059 YTVTFSVYAA
-2069 KNGTLAATEPV
+2069 KDGTLAATKPV
-2080 YSLNDKTF
+2080 YSLNGKTVDA
-2088 TTAEF
+2088 AEF

-2118 SMIDREFFFTLE
+2118 SMIDGEFFFTLE

-2198 TAVAANSLEDA
+2198 TAVAANSLEGT
-2209 PAVVTDAEPETELNA
+2209 PAVVTDAEPETELDVA
-2224 EPKTDP
+2224 P
-2230 ETDPET
+2230 ETDPEIDPET
-2236 EPETEP
+2236 EPETETEP

-2271 TYDANTYMVRVP
+2271 TYDANTYMVRVQ
-2283 LVDNDGTG
+2283 LADKEGQG
-2291 TLAVDKDNIQFFAA
+2291 TLTVDSIQFFAA

-2312 NNAVVFNNSYAAEGV
+2312 NSAVVFNNSYAAEGV

>member
-38 DAAAAQD
+38 NAAAAQD

-68 QGRIWADKTVSN
+68 QGRIWADKTVSDN
-80 DKIEF
+80 EIKF
-85 SSTSPLGK
+85 SPNSPLDKQG
-93 EGKTVSKTAGSD
+93 ETVRKSDGSD

-137 SMDKAMGG
+137 SMSDPMGR
-145 TTWENYDDTKRIDAL
+145 NDSTKRIDAL
-160 KAAAK
+160 KAAAN

-170 AKKQNDGIEDPAKQI
+170 AKKQNDEIEDPAKQI
-185 QVSIVK
+185 KVSIVK
-191 FAGNKTDK
+191 FAGDKTDK
-199 VGNDT
+199 VGNDK
-204 YRDGR
+204 YRDGGYW
-209 NSYNYSQIMRNLT
+209 YNHSQIMRNLT
-222 LCNSTNL
+222 LCNNTYL
-229 STLNSVVDSIQP
+229 STLQDVVDSISP

-251 ELAQKALGSDSARSN
+251 ELAQTALDKASARSN

-279 TKQSEY
+279 TSESNY
-285 NSEVAGSAVNTAKTL
+285 DAEVAGDAINTAKTI
-300 KDSGTTIYT
+300 KGSGATIYT

-322 NDEHTSDENRF
+322 NNERTSDENRF

-341 PDAAYSWVSTDWYG
+341 PDAASSWVSTGWFT
-355 GYYDIVPGTR
+355 GYYNIDLGTR

-371 YKTATKS
+371 YKTATNAD
-378 TELDTVFQD
+378 ELNTVFQD
-387 IFKDVTSNPPV
+387 IFTDATSDPPV
-398 PTLVESGKNATNG
+398 PTLVESGKNATES
-411 GYVSFNDPLG
+411 GYVTFEDPLG
-421 DYMTVDGFNAISFDD
+421 DYMTVTGFNAIAFSDK
-436 EIFEKSTKTTETTA
+436 IYTAPTKETRGNVTTYTFTGTN
-450 KGTVDTY
+450 KGNV
-457 VFEGVNEGNTAYPEN
+457 AYPQN
-472 VNLNTII
+472 VDLNKII
-479 VKVTH
+479 ITVTHDDDLKIGDKVKVE
-484 SNDLKTGDI
+484 
-493 VDVQIPAA
+493 IPAA
-501 LLPLRYYQVS
+501 LLPLRYYNIAED
-511 KDLDGKVSMKIS
+511 KDGKISMEITP
-523 DTYPIRIFY
+523 TYPIHVFY
-532 SVSLKKDVKDAMA
+532 SVSLKDAAKQQMES
-545 AGTSSDTEL
+545 GVITDTAL
-554 VNYVADHTEDDG
+554 ASYVAAHIEEDG
-566 KVYFYTNLFDGTNG
+566 KAYFYSNLYTGANK
-580 GTDKEGNSYTAGNTT
+580 GTDAEGKPYTAGNTT
-595 VSFKPAYTNSFYYYT
+595 ASFVPAETNSFYYYT
-610 EDTPIYTDPD
+610 EDTLLYEDEA
-620 CKTHATDVQPKTPY
+620 CKTPAKNVKPNTPY
-634 YYDLTYYDTNKA
+634 YYDLPYYEVGETDAT
-646 NASGSLV
+646 GSLEE
-653 LQHDHIEISIAT
+653 LHSRIKISIAT
-665 KEEIDKVLKQNKKG
+665 QKEINDTLRVNKDDV
-679 EYYVPQKTLKGS
+679 YYVPKGTLKGS
-691 YPQTLDE
+691 YPQALDNQIGGKE
-698 QVGPKQPNN
+698 PNFTN
-707 TTGTASRRI
+707 TASRRI
-716 DFAWDLSNTTG
+716 DFGWDNNFTIGRLY
-727 LLFLGNNGKI
+727 LGNNGKI

-743 SLKIT
+743 SLKIRKT
-748 KVVTPTDSNYTPD
+748 VAKADPSYSPDAETPFRIQVALEGNGAGGNYTYTIDGNTSDPH
-761 STTQFRIL
+761 
-769 VNLEGVGANDIY
+769 
-781 KCTLNGQTFS
+781 S
-791 FIRGSVI
+791 FASGGVI
-798 TLKNG
+798 TLKDG
-803 QTAEIKG
+803 QTAEIEG
-810 LPAGCKYTVTEPTPL
+810 LPAGCEYTVSEPTLPDGYTSSIDA
-825 PAGYALSTIENATG
+825 PAGVIAAG
-839 TIKGGLAKDTAAV
+839 KVQDTAPV
-852 ATVKNT
+852 VTVTNT
-858 YTPSSYILNG
+858 YEPSSYTLNG
-868 ETYLSGK
+868 KTNLSGK

-885 LDKFV
+885 DDKFV

-904 KNGDTDLTRVE
+904 KDGDTDLTRVE
-915 LTQCEGTQADTEVPF
+915 LMHREGTQGDTEVPF

-955 DKIPGID
+955 AKIPGID

-972 KIKDNGNGQLEL
+972 KIKDNGKGQLEL
-984 DSVTKALDHKDNVT
+984 DSVTKALDNKDNVT
-998 EMPAGKI
+998 VMPADNI

-1014 TNEEINFVAT
+1014 KNEEINFVAT

-1038 VNQFQFTLSAAK
+1038 VNQFHFTLS
-1050 KDASGND
+1050 
-1057 VTETDPPMPT
+1057 VPETDSNGNNVTHTNPPMPT

-1075 GGQIDFGK
+1075 GGQIAFGK
-1083 VTYTAANVDSTY
+1083 VTYTAANVGNTY
-1095 WYQMNENQGDN
+1095 WYQMSEDQGDN
-1106 ACIAYDKTTYLIK
+1106 ARIAYDKATYLIK
-1119 VEVGSKTG
+1119 VEVDSKPG

-1133 VTSKT
+1133 VTSHT

-1171 PTPTSAN
+1171 PTPATARLSI
-1178 LYVGK
+1178 GK
-1183 ILAGRDWMDGDKF
+1183 ILEGRNWMKGDTF
-1196 TFTLTAKDNAPMP
+1196 TFTLTPKDNAPMP
-1209 EGKDTNKLTIT
+1209 DGKDANKLTIT
-1220 NASRKEMDDER
+1220 NESNHVMGDER
-1231 LGDFPEITFTK
+1231 LGSFGKITFTQ

-1248 TISEDAVDSAKLP
+1248 TISEDEVTLP
-1261 GFKTQP
+1261 GFKNHP
-1267 GDITATVTVTREGN
+1267 GDITATVTVTRNGN
-1281 ELRRT
+1281 ELT
-1286 ISYRNAAGINSDI
+1286 STVSYKDAAGKVGVVN
-1299 CGYFTNTY
+1299 GYFTNTY
-1307 STDSYKIKDT
+1307 SPDSYT
-1317 DIFLASKV
+1317 VSTSVLFTASKT
-1325 LKDRGWL
+1325 LEGRGWL
-1332 DEDRFTFVLTGDESN
+1332 PEENFTFVLTGDESN
-1347 PTNTPMPTLCESIA
+1347 PADTPMPDFCEAVANS
-1361 DSTHYE
+1361 SHTT
-1367 NIVLGDGKEL
+1367 VTLGDNKDLRFTQPGT
-1377 EFKEAG
+1377 
-1383 RYVYY
+1383 YTYY
-1388 ITEQRGEL
+1388 ITEKTESTPGL
-1396 SGITY
+1396 IY
-1401 DTTKYM
+1401 DTSKYK
-1407 VVVDVRDEGGNSGK
+1407 VVVTVEDKDADGGNIGKSGK

-1429 KGTLGKN
+1429 KGTLGEN
-1436 GEYTFSDKPE
+1436 GEYTFSDEPGA
-1446 TDNIAIF
+1446 NIAAF

-1458 AKSVTLTGK
+1458 AKSVTLNGEK
-1467 ENLSVTKKLVGRE
+1467 NLSVTKKLVGRE
-1480 WGKEEAFTFEIA
+1480 WGNEETFTFTIA
-1492 VAGGSAENTPLPKST
+1492 AARNSAENTPLPNET
-1507 TLKLTNSNLDEDT
+1507 TLTLTNPNPNEDT

-1550 QWDDSEYTVT
+1550 QWDDSKYTVT
-1560 VNVKDDGTGEL
+1560 VNVTDDGTGEL
-1571 KVESCTVKKS
+1571 KVKSCSVKKS
-1581 GDEGNSNGIT
+1581 GDEGNSNSIT

-1609 DAETSADGQPVK
+1609 NAETSADNQPVK
-1621 VGDKLTYSIHWVNDS
+1621 VGDELTYSIHWVNDS

-1644 ATVTITDQVPENTK
+1644 ATVTITDQVPENTQ

-1668 DDTTRTLTWTLNAAA
+1668 DVTTRTLTWTFNAEA
-1683 NTSGD
+1683 NTSGN

-1703 DPITNQAKVKIGDH
+1703 NPITNQAKVKIGDH
-1717 ESETNVVTNPT
+1717 ESETNLVTNPT

-1733 SHKKVLDD
+1733 SHKEVLDD
-1741 NGNDID
+1741 SGNDID
-1747 NTLVSPGQVLTYQI
+1747 NTLVSPGQVLTYKI

-1789 VLGSAT
+1789 VPDSAT
-1795 DNIAPDDNGLLT
+1795 DNIAPDKNGLLT
-1807 WNIQGQTPGAS
+1807 WNIQGQKPGAN
-1818 GTVSFQVK
+1818 GTVSFKVK

-1883 LEKDV
+1883 LEKEA
-1888 ATVTVTDAVPAG
+1888 ATVIVTDAVPAG
-1900 TEFVSADNGGTWDK
+1900 TEFVRADNGTCENGT
-1914 TDNKVTWNLTGV
+1914 VTWNLTGV

-1956 IGDHNPV
+1956 IGDRAPAQ
-1963 TTTKTENKNIE
+1963 TTKTENKNIE
-1974 QPSPASVTLTAHKT
+1974 KPSPAVVTLTAHKT
-1988 LKSDVGNHTLAA
+1988 LVSDVGNHTLAA
-2000 GEFAFNLLDK
+2000 HEFAFTLLDK

-2016 TALND
+2016 TTTND

-2027 FSELKLNTIGSYTY
+2027 FGTLELDHVGEYTY
-2041 TICEVD
+2041 TICEVVD
-2047 GKLGY
+2047 GDLGY
-2052 MTYDDST
+2052 ITYDNSR
-2059 YTVTFNVDDA
+2059 YTVTFNVDA
-2069 KNGTLAATEPV
+2069 KNGKLAATEPV
-2080 YSLNDKTF
+2080 YSLNGKTF

-2118 SMIDREFFFTLE
+2118 SMINGEFFFTLE

-2209 PAVVTDAEPETELNA
+2209 PAVVTDAEPETE
-2224 EPKTDP
+2224 
-2230 ETDPET
+2230 PET
-2236 EPETEP
+2236 ELDVAPETAPETKPETEP

-2283 LVDNDGTG
+2283 LVDKEGTG
-2291 TLAVDKDNIQFFAA
+2291 TLTVDKDNIQFFAA

>member
-28 QTALAAGGTT
+28 QTALAEGGTT

-45 TVTLVDPNT
+45 TVTLVDPDT
-54 FNSWEKIQGTRSIT
+54 FTSWETIQGTRSIT
-68 QGRIWADKTVSN
+68 QGRIWADKTVSDN
-80 DKIEF
+80 EIKF
-85 SSTSPLGK
+85 SLTSPLGK
-93 EGKTVSKTAGSD
+93 EGKTVSKTDGSD

-137 SMDKAMGG
+137 SMSDPMGG
-145 TTWENYDDTKRIDAL
+145 TKENYDRTKRIKAL
-160 KAAAK
+160 KTAAN

-185 QVSIVK
+185 KVSIVK
-191 FAGNKTDK
+191 FAGDKTDW

-204 YRDGR
+204 YRDGQYW
-209 NSYNYSQIMRNLT
+209 YNYSQIMQKLT

-229 STLNSVVDSIQP
+229 STLQGVVNSIQP
-241 AGATRSDYGM
+241 TGATRSDYGM
-251 ELAQKALGSDSARSN
+251 ELAQTVLGSTSARSN

-279 TKQSEY
+279 TSESNY
-285 NSEVAGSAVNTAKTL
+285 DAGVAGGAINTAKTL

-309 VGIFSGANAASDP
+309 VGIFSGADSSNPPANP
-322 NDEHTSDENRF
+322 GQDEEKLANRF

-341 PDAAYSWVSTDWYG
+341 PDAASSWVSTGWYS
-355 GYYDIVPGTR
+355 GYYNIDLGTR

-371 YKTATKS
+371 YKTATNS

-387 IFKDVTSNPPV
+387 IFTDATSDPPV
-398 PTLVESGKNATNG
+398 PTLVESGKDATES
-411 GYVSFNDPLG
+411 GYVTFEDPLG
-421 DYMTVDGFNAISFDD
+421 DYMTVTDFNAIAFSDK
-436 EIFEKSTKTTETTA
+436 IYTTPTKETRGNVTTYTFTGIN
-450 KGTVDTY
+450 KGNV
-457 VFEGVNEGNTAYPEN
+457 AYPQN
-472 VNLNTII
+472 VDLNKII
-479 VKVTH
+479 ITVTHDDNPQIGDKVKVE
-484 SNDLKTGDI
+484 
-493 VDVQIPAA
+493 IPAA
-501 LLPLRYYQVS
+501 LLPLRYYNIAED
-511 KDLDGKVSMKIS
+511 KDGKISMEITP
-523 DTYPIRIFY
+523 TYPIHVFY
-532 SVSLKKDVKDAMA
+532 SVSLKTEAKQQM
-545 AGTSSDTEL
+545 TSGVITDSAL
-554 VNYVADHTEDDG
+554 ASYVAAHIEGDG
-566 KVYFYTNLFDGTNG
+566 KAYFYSNLYTGARTGKD
-580 GTDKEGNSYTAGNTT
+580 DKGNPYTAGNTT
-595 VSFKPAYTNSFYYYT
+595 ASFVPAETNSFYYYT
-610 EDTPIYTDPD
+610 EDTLLYEDKACTKP
-620 CKTHATDVQPKTPY
+620 AENVQPNTLY
-634 YYDLTYYDTNKA
+634 YYDMPYYETGIVDAK
-646 NASGSLV
+646 GSLE
-653 LQHDHIEISIAT
+653 LQHAHIKVSIAT
-665 KEEIDKVLKQNKKG
+665 QDEINDTLKVNNDG
-679 EYYVPQKTLKGS
+679 VYYVPKGTLKGS
-691 YPQTLDE
+691 YPQALDNQIGGKE
-698 QVGPKQPNN
+698 KN
-707 TTGTASRRI
+707 TTNTASRRI
-716 DFAWDLSNTTG
+716 DFGWDNNFTIGRLY
-727 LLFLGNNGKI
+727 LGNNGKI

-748 KVVTPTDSNYTPD
+748 KTVAKADPSYSPD
-761 STTQFRIL
+761 AETQFSIQ
-769 VNLEGVGANDIY
+769 VDLEGNGADGTYTYTIDGVTSDSY
-781 KCTLNGQTFS
+781 TFKS
-791 FIRGSVI
+791 GDVI
-798 TLKNG
+798 TLKDG
-803 QTAEIKG
+803 QTAEIEG
-810 LPAGCKYTVTEPTPL
+810 LPAGCQYTVSEPTP
-825 PAGYALSTIENATG
+825 PAGYTSSIDPSAGVIAAG
-839 TIKGGLAKDTAAV
+839 KVQDTAPV
-852 ATVKNT
+852 VTVTNT
-858 YTPSSYILNG
+858 YKPSDAVLNGSTNLAGEKILNG
-868 ETYLSGK
+868 RAWLAS
-875 KVLSGRDWQS
+875 DQF
-885 LDKFV
+885 DFQ
-890 FHLEALEPDNAPLP
+890 LEAVDA
-904 KNGDTDLTRVE
+904 KNTPMPEVSLIQLKQG
-915 LTQCEGTQADTEVPF
+915 EGTAAGTPVPF
-930 NFGDITYT
+930 HFGDITYT
-938 KPGTYRY
+938 KPGTY
-945 RIYEETPSNA
+945 IYDINEIIPSN
-955 DKIPGID
+955 GIIGIS
-962 YDTTTYTVTV
+962 YDSTIYHVTVTV
-972 KIKDNGNGQLEL
+972 TD
-984 DSVTKALDHKDNVT
+984 DHKGHLTADAVMQKVGDNT
-998 EMPAGKI
+998 EVDFATFTNTFAAQDETLVLEAIKRFVDRDGNTLTQTKGQFSFKLDKSQVDENNNPLPADH
-1005 PLFKNIFNA
+1005 N
-1014 TNEEINFVAT
+1014 
-1024 KVYKDNAGNSINPD
+1024 
-1038 VNQFQFTLSAAK
+1038 
-1050 KDASGND
+1050 
-1057 VTETDPPMPT
+1057 PPMP
-1067 PATVGNDD
+1067 ASADAASNALGR
-1075 GGQIDFGK
+1075 
-1083 VTYTAANVDSTY
+1083 VTYVLNYNSTRDLNNTY
-1095 WYQMNENQGDN
+1095 YYQLSEVNNGLKNITYSDER
-1106 ACIAYDKTTYLIK
+1106 YLIK
-1119 VEVGSKTG
+1119 VTFTVETEDGE
-1127 ADNKLI
+1127 AALQAHP
-1133 VTSKT
+1133 
-1138 TYYKQNEN
+1138 TYYK
-1146 GAWQPVDINTG
+1146 W
-1157 DDVASKITFTNTLT
+1157 DDSAKKWVQLDPQASESGMTFTNTFTGTTTAKL
-1171 PTPTSAN
+1171 SI
-1178 LYVGK
+1178 GK

-1209 EGKDTNKLTIT
+1209 DGKDANKLTIT

-1248 TISEDAVDSAKLP
+1248 TISEDKVTLP
-1261 GFKTQP
+1261 GFKSQP
-1267 GDITATVTVTREGN
+1267 GAITATVTVTRNGN
-1281 ELRRT
+1281 ELT
-1286 ISYRNAAGINSDI
+1286 STVSYKDAAGKVNEAGY
-1299 CGYFTNTY
+1299 GYFTNTY
-1307 STDSYKIKDT
+1307 SPDSYT
-1317 DIFLASKV
+1317 VSTSVLFNASKT
-1325 LKDRGWL
+1325 LKGRGWL
-1332 DEDRFTFVLTGDESN
+1332 PEENFTFVLTGDESN
-1347 PTNTPMPTLCESIA
+1347 PADTPMPDFCEAVANSSHTTVTLGNNK
-1361 DSTHYE
+1361 DLRFTQPGTYT
-1367 NIVLGDGKEL
+1367 
-1377 EFKEAG
+1377 
-1383 RYVYY
+1383 YY
-1388 ITEQRGEL
+1388 ITEKKESTPGL
-1396 SGITY
+1396 IY
-1401 DTTKYM
+1401 DTSKYK
-1407 VVVDVRDEGGNSGK
+1407 VVVTVEDKDADGGNSGKSGK

-1429 KGTLGKN
+1429 KGTLGEN
-1436 GEYTFSDKPE
+1436 GEYTFSDQPGA
-1446 TDNIAIF
+1446 NIAAF
-1453 TNTYA
+1453 TNTYT
-1458 AKSVTLTGK
+1458 AKSVTLNGEK
-1467 ENLSVTKKLVGRE
+1467 NLSVTKKLVGRE
-1480 WGKEEAFTFEIA
+1480 WGNEESFTFEIA
-1492 VAGGSAENTPLPKST
+1492 VADGSAENTPLPEPD
-1507 TLKLTNSNLDEDT
+1507 TLTLAKAEGNT
-1520 ATGNFGDITYEKPG
+1520 ATGNFGNITYTKPG
-1534 TYIYKITENK
+1534 TYKYEITEVEGSNV
-1544 GDNAIT
+1544 IS
-1550 QWDDSEYTVT
+1550 QWDKSIYTVI
-1560 VNVKDDGTGEL
+1560 VKVEDNGTGEL
-1571 KVESCTVKKS
+1571 KITSSSVTKNN
-1581 GDEGNSNGIT
+1581 GNVDNGIY
-1591 FTNTYEASSTPTK
+1591 FENTYEPSP
-1604 DVTVN
+1604 N
-1609 DAETSADGQPVK
+1609 PVK
-1621 VGDKLTYSIHWVNDS
+1621 
-1636 IENGKFVP
+1636 
-1644 ATVTITDQVPENTK
+1644 TVKD
-1658 LVTTPDNATY
+1658 
-1668 DDTTRTLTWTLNAAA
+1668 
-1683 NTSGD
+1683 
-1688 VSFTVSVLPSASAAL
+1688 AS
-1703 DPITNQAKVKIGDH
+1703 NN
-1717 ESETNVVTNPT
+1717 S
-1728 PYDPD
+1728 
-1733 SHKKVLDD
+1733 
-1741 NGNDID
+1741 ID
-1747 NTLVSPGQVLTYQI
+1747 NTLVSPGQLLTYTIEWANTEVGPNGEPASAEI
-1761 TWVAPLA
+1761 TI
-1768 AEGAETVDVVIKDT
+1768 TDT
-1782 VPANTTF
+1782 VPANTS
-1789 VLGSAT
+1789 LES
-1795 DNIAPDDNGLLT
+1795 IDNGGTEDENHKIT
-1807 WNIQGQTPGAS
+1807 WKIKAEPNQS
-1818 GTVSFQVK
+1818 GTVSFTVK
-1826 VNDAV
+1826 VNESISGENGEIDNSALV
-1831 GDNGD
+1831 GNRT
-1836 ITNKAFVNNK
+1836 TNI
-1846 ATVETTHNYLPGK
+1846 THNYLPGK
-1859 TADKDANTTLK
+1859 TVDKDANTTLK

-1883 LEKDV
+1883 LED
-1888 ATVTVTDAVPAG
+1888 APADITVTDKVPTG
-1900 TEFVSADNGGTWDK
+1900 TEFVSAKNGTCENGT
-1914 TDNKVTWNLTGV
+1914 VTWKLTGV

-1963 TTTKTENKNIE
+1963 TTTKTENNNIE
-1974 QPSPASVTLTAHKT
+1974 QPSPASVFLTAHKT

-2000 GEFAFNLLDK
+2000 DEFAFTLLDK
-2010 DGKLVQ
+2010 DGNIVQ
-2016 TALND
+2016 TATND

-2027 FSELKLNTIGSYTY
+2027 FGELKFDTIGDYTY
-2041 TICEVD
+2041 TICEVNGD
-2047 GKLGY
+2047 LGGV
-2052 MTYDDST
+2052 TYDGSQ

-2069 KNGTLAATEPV
+2069 KNGTLVATEPV
-2080 YSLNDKTF
+2080 YSLNGKTF

-2093 INHYTAELPADASF
+2093 INHYTAELPAGASF

-2118 SMIDREFFFTLE
+2118 SMIDGEFFFTLE

-2209 PAVVTDAEPETELNA
+2209 PAVVTDAEPETELETKLDA
-2224 EPKTDP
+2224 EP

-2283 LVDNDGTG
+2283 LVDKDGTG
-2291 TLAVDKDNIQFFAA
+2291 TLTVDKDNIQFFAA